1 MKKNTLILALTA
13 VTITLTTLTMSA
25 FWNSKKKSAEADSE
39 GHVLVA
45 LWADYQQAVSLDR
58 PAKQLEIL
66 SKIKSEASEKRL
78 ACDYYDAAKKYVSD
92 AASRNWKLQDSLKL
106 KLGEEIA
113 KFDEPVM
120 SFVWKLSKGDET
132 AESVFE
138 YVRANAK
145 RLEASCNQPFWTSY
159 DGRSSVPGI
168 PGSGFVKE
176 FYANDY
182 QYALWTLL
190 AKNFY
195 TDKLFADIAE
205 DLAEYQGDSYPLG
218 AFLEYVKLEK
228 SWRNADGKT
237 SAKKSGL
244 EAFAGKYA
252 GKAVSMFAKAA
263 LLEMEFSSLGEK
275 KAGSDEYKALYDECA
290 AFEKERTAFTGIES
304 KVVGDLTTVE
314 NLCSHLTAK
323 SVEVRI
329 KDGKILV
336 LLQNLKSA
344 KLSMS
349 PDEAGSKTVLSESLA
364 NQKCS
369 FYVKDTV
376 PVDLPVV
383 DDGDYV
389 IVAKNGKCVSSRR
402 YGSHRISVAS
412 RTDSR
417 GKCIYAAGWKSGK
430 PLESADL
437 QLYKNGKV
445 IASCADFKFDGF
457 TPLPQEFVSV
467 MKDNVYYTLTCSY
480 KGEDGFLR
488 KSEQLSL
495 NSWYNT
501 VDSGDDSKAR
511 LCGEVF
517 TDKSAYNP
525 GEALEFKVLLYNNIE
540 GRNNARV
547 APQGT
552 ECKVVLKDAQDNE
565 VSSLLLTTNEFGSL
579 AGKFALPKGLRN
591 GYWYVNVLTGGKKL
605 LTVKPVRVDEF
616 VLPTFDLEFDKTE
629 TLFFPGDEVAVSGR
643 VRSLS
648 GHPVSSANAVYEV
661 TSYGDMIDSGKLKM
675 SPDGSFVVSFKALS
689 SQWSRYYN
697 VEVRISDDTGE
708 THEYSRAIWVAD
720 DLSLELELA
729 NSAEGQAF
737 ATDEKSEIT
746 PRRWQRRESVSI
758 LRGNVASVKMNVL
771 SDDGEAVPVKVKYT
785 LLNEHGTA
793 LQSGEA
799 ASGVAENIDLKSCP
813 SGLYTIKA
821 DAQARSQSGKEYT
834 DSSSLRILLVNDSM
848 TVLDAPVKD
857 FIMPLAQQVTEGE
870 NASIWF
876 GMADD
881 APVWA
886 IAEIFGEKAN
896 VLDIRFVQLS
906 GVRGKD
912 GSLVKLEFPYKKEY
926 PDAVLAKVFYFRNG
940 DSVSYSYEFHKVRKS
955 DILPLEFSTFED
967 RTLPDKEYTFSVK
980 TAPETECLAAVFD
993 KSSELIEPNH
1003 WPVYSPV
1010 EYNVCTI
1017 SCNTAP
1023 GSVDAEGRDDV
1034 IAYGSARKSKSQVF
1048 YSKNARAAVEMEC
1061 LEDAAPVMASKSL
1074 ESGAGAEPAVRD
1086 NFASTL
1092 TFQPFLRPDKNGK
1105 LSFSFRTG
1113 GTLSTFIVSLY
1124 AHDRSMRNSAL
1135 RREMTVSLPVKVNV
1149 VAPEYLY
1156 RSDNYRLAVGL
1167 SSVAENDVE
1176 GTLTLNIYKG
1186 GDYKTLESSG
1196 AKPVSV
1202 QSLRVKVPAG
1212 GSLRSLF
1219 DVNVNE
1225 LIPECG
1231 TLGFKVVFKA
1241 ENGGNAFSDAMFV
1254 PVSVYPDTQRLT
1266 EAHSA
1271 VLLSGADQDALISRL
1286 RKMFVNADGDNAE
1299 VKVLSILDMVRDA
1312 VPSKVEPAGNDV
1324 LTLSEA
1330 LYVRRLADALRAA
1343 GRMPARDSVMLSD
1356 EELMK
1361 KMLAC
1366 HNADGGFGW
1375 FEGMSSSPVITAVL
1389 LERCAKMLKA
1399 GLLDGSE
1406 AVAGD
1411 AASAKNVEEVLAS
1424 AVKYIDKRQFAYLQP
1439 VPFWCGGLSDSQY
1452 MYVRSM
1458 YASVE
1463 FTEWNSVSGILGRLF
1478 GKRAKQFRS
1487 DAKAYLVPSKERG
1500 LNGRILDKARR
1511 LSTLIRLSSSSDGIA
1526 LAKSWGVRVNA
1537 GARLEKS
1544 VEADVASLLEYAVMH
1559 KDGGMYYPNAVMPF
1573 RGLLESEAYAHSMLC
1588 DLLSGYAFRMQS
1600 AGKGSVNASEAKR
1613 VADGIRLWLMLQK
1626 ETQHWE
1632 ATPDFVDAINSV
1644 MEGDAAVKS
1653 TKVVVLTAVTDLPF
1667 AEVKASG
1674 NGFTVERKFYR
1685 MGADA
1690 EVSDGVSDGVSGGV
1704 AGDASGCVAGSEAS
1718 GRSGVA
1724 SSVSV
1729 SAEASMGSS
1738 GVGSGTTADKAG
1750 RQEIRPGDRVNVGDK
1765 IVAEYVIHN
1774 DENRSFVKL
1783 SAPREA
1789 AFRPANQFS
1798 GRYGW
1803 WLSPLRIAD
1812 WYSFTPQGYRNV
1824 KSALTEYYFDSYPEE
1839 NTVIS
1844 EEFFVTQTGT
1854 FSAPVVTIESL
1865 YAPHYRANAPA
1876 LPPLVSR

>member
-1 MKKNTLILALTA
+1 MKKNTLILSLTA

-25 FWNSKKKSAEADSE
+25 FWNSKKKSAKTDSE

-45 LWADYQQAVSLDR
+45 LWADYEQAVSLDR
-58 PAKQLEIL
+58 PAKQVEIL

-78 ACDYYDAAKKYVSD
+78 AWDFYDAAKKYVSD
-92 AASRNWKLQDSLKL
+92 AALRNWKLQDSLKL

-132 AESVFE
+132 AEAIFE
-138 YVRANAK
+138 YVRTNAK

-195 TDKLFADIAE
+195 TGKLFADIAE
-205 DLAEYQGDSYPLG
+205 ALAEYQGDSYPLG

-228 SWRNADGKT
+228 SWSNADGKT
-237 SAKKSGL
+237 SVKKSGL

-252 GKAVSMFAKAA
+252 GKSVSMFAKAS

-290 AFEKERTAFTGIES
+290 AFEKERTAFTGVES

-323 SVEVRI
+323 SVDVRLE
-329 KDGKILV
+329 DGKILV

-349 PDEAGSKTVLSESLA
+349 PDEAGSKTVLSESLD

-376 PVDLPVV
+376 SVDLPVV

-402 YGSHRISVAS
+402 YGSHHISVAS

-430 PLESADL
+430 PLECADL

-445 IASCADFKFDGF
+445 IASCAGFNFDGF
-457 TPLPQEFVSV
+457 TPLPREFVSV

-495 NSWYNT
+495 NNWCNT

-525 GEALEFKVLLYNNIE
+525 GETLEFKVLLYDIE
-540 GRNNARV
+540 GRNKARV

-565 VSSLLLTTNEFGSL
+565 VSSQLLPANEFGSL

-629 TLFFPGDEVAVSGR
+629 TLFFPGDEVTVSGR

-661 TSYGDMIDSGKLKM
+661 TSYGDKIDSGKLKM
-675 SPDGSFVVSFKALS
+675 SSDGSFVVSFKALS

-720 DLSLELELA
+720 DLSLSLELE
-729 NSAEGQAF
+729 NGAEGQAF

-746 PRRWQRRESVSI
+746 PRRWQRKESVSI
-758 LRGNVASVKMNVL
+758 LRGNVASVRMDVL

-785 LLNEHGTA
+785 LLNERGTT
-793 LQSGEA
+793 LLSGEA
-799 ASGVAENIDLKSCP
+799 ASGEAENIDLKSCP

-857 FIMPLAQQVTEGE
+857 FIMPFAQQVTEGE

-896 VLDIRFVQLS
+896 VLDIKFVQLR
-906 GVRGKD
+906 GMRGKD

-940 DSVSYSYEFHKVRKS
+940 DFVSYSYEFHKVRKS
-955 DILPLEFSTFED
+955 DILPLEFSAFED
-967 RTLPDKEYTFSVK
+967 RTLPDTEYTFLVK

-1003 WPVYSPV
+1003 WQVYSPV

-1017 SCNTAP
+1017 HFNTAP
-1023 GSVDAEGRDDV
+1023 GSVDADGRDDV

-1048 YSKNARAAVEMEC
+1048 YSMNARAGVEMEC
-1061 LEDAAPVMASKSL
+1061 LEDAAPVMEAKSL

-1124 AHDRSMRNSAL
+1124 AHDRNMRNSAL

-1186 GDYKTLESSG
+1186 GDYKALESSG

-1212 GSLRSLF
+1212 ESLRSLF

-1271 VLLSGADQDALISRL
+1271 VLLAGADQNAMISRL

-1299 VKVLSILDMVRDA
+1299 VKVLSIMDMVRDA

-1330 LYVRRLADALRAA
+1330 LYVRRLSDALRAA
-1343 GRMPARDSVMLSD
+1343 GRMPARDSVVLSD

-1424 AVKYIDKRQFAYLQP
+1424 AVKYIDKRQFAYLQT

-1463 FTEWNSVSGILGRLF
+1463 FTEWNSVSGILGKLF

-1653 TKVVVLTAVTDLPF
+1653 TKVVVLSTVTDLPF

-1685 MGADA
+1685 IGAGP
-1690 EVSDGVSDGVSGGV
+1690 S
-1704 AGDASGCVAGSEAS
+1704 ASGEDPAGMSEAS
-1718 GRSGVA
+1718 SA
-1724 SSVSV
+1724 SM

-1803 WLSPLRIAD
+1803 WLSPLRITD

-1854 FSAPVVTIESL
+1854 FSAPVVTVESL

>member
-1 MKKNTLILALTA
+1 MKNITLVFALTA
-13 VTITLTTLTMSA
+13 VTITLTALTMSA
-25 FWNSKKKSAEADSE
+25 FWNSKKKSAETDSE

-45 LWADYQQAVSLDR
+45 LWADYEQAVSLDR
-58 PAKQLEIL
+58 PAKQVEIL

-78 ACDYYDAAKKYVSD
+78 AWDFYDAAKKYVSD

-106 KLGEEIA
+106 NLGEEIA

-132 AESVFE
+132 AETIFE

-145 RLEASCNQPFWTSY
+145 RLEASCNQQFWTSY
-159 DGRSSVPGI
+159 DGRSSVPI

-195 TDKLFADIAE
+195 TGKLFADIAE
-205 DLAEYQGDSYPLG
+205 ALAEYQGDSYPLG

-228 SWRNADGKT
+228 SWRNAEGKT
-237 SAKKSGL
+237 SVKKSGL

-252 GKAVSMFAKAA
+252 GKAVSMFAKAS

-290 AFEKERTAFTGIES
+290 AFEKERTAFSGVES
-304 KVVGDLTTVE
+304 KVVGDLTTIE

-323 SVEVRI
+323 SVEVRLE
-329 KDGKILV
+329 DGKILV

-349 PDEAGSKTVLSESLA
+349 PDEAGSKTVLSEGLA

-376 PVDLPVV
+376 SVDLPVV

-389 IVAKNGKCVSSRR
+389 IVAKNGKCVSSKR

-430 PLESADL
+430 PLECADL

-445 IASCADFKFDGF
+445 IASCAGFKFDGF
-457 TPLPQEFVSV
+457 TPLPQEFVSM

-495 NSWYNT
+495 NSWYST
-501 VDSGDDSKAR
+501 VDSGDDAKVR
-511 LCGEVF
+511 LCGEIF

-525 GEALEFKVLLYNNIE
+525 GETLEFKVLLYNIE

-565 VSSLLLTTNEFGSL
+565 VSSQLLTTNEFGSL
-579 AGKFALPKGLRN
+579 AGKFALPKELRN

-629 TLFFPGDEVAVSGR
+629 TLFFPGDEVAVSGH

-661 TSYGDMIDSGKLKM
+661 TSYGDKIDSGKLKM
-675 SPDGSFVVSFKALS
+675 SSDGSFVVSFKALS

-720 DLSLELELA
+720 DLALELELA
-729 NSAEGQAF
+729 NCAEGQAF

-746 PRRWQRRESVSI
+746 PRRWQRKESVSI
-758 LRGNVASVKMNVL
+758 LRGNVASVKMDVL

-785 LLNEHGTA
+785 LLNERGTT
-793 LQSGEA
+793 LMSCEA
-799 ASGVAENIDLKSCP
+799 ASGEAENIDLKSCP

-896 VLDIRFVQLS
+896 VLDIKFVQLS
-906 GVRGKD
+906 GMRGKD

-955 DILPLEFSTFED
+955 DILPLEFSAFED
-967 RTLPDKEYTFSVK
+967 RTLPDTEYTFSVK

-1003 WPVYSPV
+1003 WQVYSPV

-1017 SCNTAP
+1017 SCNTSP

-1034 IAYGSARKSKSQVF
+1034 IAYGSVRKSKSPVF
-1048 YSKNARAAVEMEC
+1048 CSMNARADVEMEC
-1061 LEDAAPVMASKSL
+1061 VEDAAPVMESKSL
-1074 ESGAGAEPAVRD
+1074 ECGSGAEPAVRD

-1092 TFQPFLRPDKNGK
+1092 TFQPFLRPDKNGN

-1176 GTLTLNIYKG
+1176 GTLTLNIYEG
-1186 GDYKTLESSG
+1186 GDYKALESSG

-1212 GSLRSLF
+1212 ESLRSLF

-1241 ENGGNAFSDAMFV
+1241 ETGGNAFSDAMFV
-1254 PVSVYPDTQRLT
+1254 PVSVYPDIQRLI

-1271 VLLSGADQDALISRL
+1271 VLLAGADQDALISRL

-1299 VKVLSILDMVRDA
+1299 VKVLSIMDMVRDA

-1343 GRMPARDSVMLSD
+1343 GRMPARDSVVLSD

-1411 AASAKNVEEVLAS
+1411 AASANNVEEVLAS
-1424 AVKYIDKRQFAYLQP
+1424 AVKYIDKSQFAYFQAI
-1439 VPFWCGGLSDSQY
+1439 PFWCGGLSDSQY

-1458 YASVE
+1458 YASVK
-1463 FTEWNSVSGILGRLF
+1463 FTEWDSVSGILGRLF
-1478 GKRAKQFRS
+1478 GKSAKQFRS

-1500 LNGRILDKARR
+1500 LNGRLLDKARR
-1511 LSTLIRLSSSSDGIA
+1511 LSTLIRLSSSSDGIV

-1537 GARLEKS
+1537 GARLERS
-1544 VEADVASLLEYAVMH
+1544 LEADVASLLEYAVMH

-1588 DLLSGYAFRMQS
+1588 DLLSGYAFRRQS

-1653 TKVVVLTAVTDLPF
+1653 TKVVVLSAVTDLPF

-1685 MGADA
+1685 IGAGP
-1690 EVSDGVSDGVSGGV
+1690 S
-1704 AGDASGCVAGSEAS
+1704 ASGKNPAGMSEAY
-1718 GRSGVA
+1718 
-1724 SSVSV
+1724 SVSV

-1738 GVGSGTTADKAG
+1738 EVGSGTTADKAG

-1812 WYSFTPQGYRNV
+1812 WYSFMPQGYRNV

>member
-1 MKKNTLILALTA
+1 MKNNTLILALTA

-58 PAKQLEIL
+58 PVKQLEIL

-78 ACDYYDAAKKYVSD
+78 AWDYYDAAKKYVSD

-106 KLGEEIA
+106 KIGEEIA

-168 PGSGFVKE
+168 TGSGFVKE

-195 TDKLFADIAE
+195 TDKLFADIA
-205 DLAEYQGDSYPLG
+205 DALAEYQGDSYPLG

-228 SWRNADGKT
+228 SWSNADGKT
-237 SAKKSGL
+237 SVKKSGL

-252 GKAVSMFAKAA
+252 GQAVSMFARAS

-275 KAGSDEYKALYDECA
+275 KAGSDEYKALYDKCA
-290 AFEKERTAFTGIES
+290 AFEKERTAFTGVES
-304 KVVGDLTTVE
+304 KVVGDLNTVE

-323 SVEVRI
+323 SVEVRLE
-329 KDGKILV
+329 DGKILV
-336 LLQNLKSA
+336 LLQNLKST

-349 PDEAGSKTVLSESLA
+349 PDESGSKTVLSESLA

-376 PVDLPVV
+376 SVDLPVV

-389 IVAKNGKCVSSRR
+389 IVAKNGMNVSSRR
-402 YGSHRISVAS
+402 FCSHRISVAS

-445 IASCADFKFDGF
+445 IASCVGFKFDGF
-457 TPLPQEFVSV
+457 TPLPQELVSV

-488 KSEQLSL
+488 KSEHLSL
-495 NSWYNT
+495 NSWYST
-501 VDSGDDSKAR
+501 VDSGDDAKVR
-511 LCGEVF
+511 LCGEIF

-525 GEALEFKVLLYNNIE
+525 GETLEFKVLLYNIE

-565 VSSLLLTTNEFGSL
+565 VSSQLLTTNEFGSL

-591 GYWYVNVLTGGKKL
+591 GYWYVNVLAGGKKL

-629 TLFFPGDEVAVSGR
+629 TLFFPGDEVAVSGC

-661 TSYGDMIDSGKLKM
+661 TSYGDKIDSGKLKM
-675 SPDGSFVVSFKALS
+675 SSDGSFVVSFKALP

-720 DLSLELELA
+720 ELTLELELA
-729 NSAEGQAF
+729 NGAEGHAF

-746 PRRWQRRESVSI
+746 PRRWQRKESVSI
-758 LRGNVASVKMNVL
+758 LRGNVASVKMDVL

-785 LLNEHGTA
+785 LQNERGTT
-793 LQSGEA
+793 LMSGEA
-799 ASGVAENIDLKSCP
+799 ASGEAENIDLKSCS

-821 DAQARSQSGKEYT
+821 DAQARSQSGKEYA

-857 FIMPLAQQVTEGE
+857 FIMPFAQQVTEGE
-870 NASIWF
+870 NASIWL

-896 VLDIRFVQLS
+896 VLDIKFVQLS
-906 GVRGKD
+906 GMRGKD

-955 DILPLEFSTFED
+955 DILPLEFSAFED
-967 RTLPDKEYTFSVK
+967 RTLPDTEYTFSVK

-1023 GSVDAEGRDDV
+1023 GSVDADGRDDV
-1034 IAYGSARKSKSQVF
+1034 IAYGSARKSKSPVF
-1048 YSKNARAAVEMEC
+1048 YAMNARASAEMEC
-1061 LEDAAPVMASKSL
+1061 VEDAAPVMESKSSVC
-1074 ESGAGAEPAVRD
+1074 ESGAEPAVRD

-1212 GSLRSLF
+1212 ESLRSLF

-1241 ENGGNAFSDAMFV
+1241 ENGGNAFSDAMFM

-1271 VLLSGADQDALISRL
+1271 VLLAGADQDAMISRL

-1343 GRMPARDSVMLSD
+1343 GRMPARDSVVLSD

-1389 LERCAKMLKA
+1389 LERCAKMLKS
-1399 GLLDGSE
+1399 GLLDGAE

-1424 AVKYIDKRQFAYLQP
+1424 AVKYIDKRQFAYLQAI
-1439 VPFWCGGLSDSQY
+1439 PFWWGGLSDSQY

-1463 FTEWNSVSGILGRLF
+1463 FTEWNSVSGILGKLF

-1537 GARLEKS
+1537 GARLERS

-1588 DLLSGYAFRMQS
+1588 DLLSGYAFRVQS

-1653 TKVVVLTAVTDLPF
+1653 TKVVVLSAVTDLPF

-1685 MGADA
+1685 I
-1690 EVSDGVSDGVSGGV
+1690 V
-1704 AGDASGCVAGSEAS
+1704 AGQSASGEDSAGMS
-1718 GRSGVA
+1718 GA

-1774 DENRSFVKL
+1774 DENRSFVKI

-1854 FSAPVVTIESL
+1854 FSAPVVTVESL

>member
-13 VTITLTTLTMSA
+13 VTITLSTLTMSA
-25 FWNSKKKSAEADSE
+25 FWNSKKKSAETDSE
-39 GHVLVA
+39 GHVLIA
-45 LWADYQQAVSLDR
+45 LWADYEQAVSLDR
-58 PAKQLEIL
+58 PAKQVEVL

-78 ACDYYDAAKKYVSD
+78 AWDYYDAAKKYASD

-132 AESVFE
+132 AEAIFE

-159 DGRSSVPGI
+159 DGRSSVPGV

-195 TDKLFADIAE
+195 TGKLFADIAE
-205 DLAEYQGDSYPLG
+205 ALAEYQGDSYPLG

-228 SWRNADGKT
+228 SWSNAEGNT
-237 SAKKSGL
+237 PASVKKSSL
-244 EAFAGKYA
+244 ETFAGKYA
-252 GKAVSMFAKAA
+252 GKAVSMFAKAS

-275 KAGSDEYKALYDECA
+275 KAGSDEYKALYGECA

-304 KVVGDLTTVE
+304 KVVGELTTVE
-314 NLCSHLTAK
+314 NLCSHLTDK
-323 SVEVRI
+323 SVEVRM

-349 PDEAGSKTVLSESLA
+349 SDEAGSKTVLSESMS
-364 NQKCS
+364 NPKCS

-376 PVDLPVV
+376 SVDLPVV

-389 IVAKNGKCVSSRR
+389 VVAKNGMNVSSRR
-402 YGSHRISVAS
+402 FGSHRISVAS

-430 PLESADL
+430 PLECADL

-445 IASCADFKFDGF
+445 IASCAGFKFDGF

-480 KGEDGFLR
+480 KGEDGFMR

-495 NSWYNT
+495 DSWYNT
-501 VDSGDDSKAR
+501 VDSGDDAKVR

-525 GEALEFKVLLYNNIE
+525 GETLEFKVLLYNIE
-540 GRNNARV
+540 GRNNACV

-565 VSSLLLTTNEFGSL
+565 VSSQLLTTNEFGSL

-629 TLFFPGDEVAVSGR
+629 TLFFPGDEVAVSGH

-661 TSYGDMIDSGKLKM
+661 TSYGDKIDSGKLKM
-675 SPDGSFVVSFKALS
+675 SSDGSFVVSFRALS

-720 DLSLELELA
+720 DLSLSLELA
-729 NSAEGQAF
+729 DGAEGQAF

-746 PRRWQRRESVSI
+746 PRRWQRKESVSI
-758 LRGNVASVKMNVL
+758 LCGNVASVRMDVL

-785 LLNEHGTA
+785 LLNERGTT
-793 LQSGEA
+793 LLSGEA
-799 ASGVAENIDLKSCP
+799 ASGEAENIDLKSCP

-857 FIMPLAQQVTEGE
+857 FIMPFAQQVTEGE

-896 VLDIRFVQLS
+896 VLDIKFVQLS
-906 GVRGKD
+906 GMRGKD

-955 DILPLEFSTFED
+955 DILPLEFSAFED
-967 RTLPDKEYTFSVK
+967 RTLPDTEYTFSVK

-1017 SCNTAP
+1017 SYNTSP
-1023 GSVDAEGRDDV
+1023 GSVDAYDRDDV
-1034 IAYGSARKSKSQVF
+1034 IAYGSVRKSKSPVF
-1048 YSKNARAAVEMEC
+1048 YSMNTRASAEMEC
-1061 LEDAAPVMASKSL
+1061 LEDAAPVMESKSL
-1074 ESGAGAEPAVRD
+1074 ESVAGAEPAVRD

-1092 TFQPFLRPDKNGK
+1092 TFQPFLRPDKNGN

-1135 RREMTVSLPVKVNV
+1135 RREMTVALPVKVNV

-1186 GDYKTLESSG
+1186 GDYKALESSG

-1212 GSLRSLF
+1212 ESLRSLF

-1225 LIPECG
+1225 LMPGCG

-1271 VLLSGADQDALISRL
+1271 VLLAGADQDALILRL

-1299 VKVLSILDMVRDA
+1299 VKVLSIMDMVRYA

-1343 GRMPARDSVMLSD
+1343 GRMPARDSVVLSD

-1399 GLLDGSE
+1399 GLLDGAE
-1406 AVAGD
+1406 TVAGD

-1424 AVKYIDKRQFAYLQP
+1424 AVKYIDKRQFAYIQP

-1463 FTEWNSVSGILGRLF
+1463 FTEWDSVSGILGKLF

-1487 DAKAYLVPSKERG
+1487 DAKAYLVPSKDRG

-1544 VEADVASLLEYAVMH
+1544 VEADVVSLLEYAVMH

-1632 ATPDFVDAINSV
+1632 ATPDFVNAINSV

-1685 MGADA
+1685 
-1690 EVSDGVSDGVSGGV
+1690 VGVGQS
-1704 AGDASGCVAGSEAS
+1704 ASGEDSAGMSE
-1718 GRSGVA
+1718 A

-1844 EEFFVTQTGT
+1844 EEFFVTQTGM

>member
-25 FWNSKKKSAEADSE
+25 FWNSKKKSAETDSE

-66 SKIKSEASEKRL
+66 SKIKSEAAEKRL
-78 ACDYYDAAKKYVSD
+78 AWDFYDAAKKYVSD

-120 SFVWKLSKGDET
+120 SFVWKLSKGDES
-132 AESVFE
+132 AEAVFE

-168 PGSGFVKE
+168 TGSGFVKE

-205 DLAEYQGDSYPLG
+205 ALAEYQGDSYPLG

-237 SAKKSGL
+237 SVKKSAL
-244 EAFAGKYA
+244 EAFADKYA

-323 SVEVRI
+323 SVEVRLE
-329 KDGKILV
+329 DGKILV

-349 PDEAGSKTVLSESLA
+349 PDEAGSKTVLSESLT
-364 NQKCS
+364 NPTCS
-369 FYVKDTV
+369 FYVMDTV
-376 PVDLPVV
+376 SMDLPVV

-445 IASCADFKFDGF
+445 ISSCAGFKFDGF

-480 KGEDGFLR
+480 KGEDGLLR

-501 VDSGDDSKAR
+501 VDSGDDAKAR

-525 GEALEFKVLLYNNIE
+525 GETLEFKVLLYNIE
-540 GRNNARV
+540 GRNNAHV

-565 VSSLLLTTNEFGSL
+565 VSSQLLTTNEFGSL

-629 TLFFPGDEVAVSGR
+629 TLFFPGDEVTVSGR

-661 TSYGDMIDSGKLKM
+661 TSYGDKIDSGKLKM
-675 SPDGSFVVSFKALS
+675 SSDGSFVVSFKALS

-729 NSAEGQAF
+729 NGAEGQAF

-746 PRRWQRRESVSI
+746 PRRWRRRESVSI
-758 LRGNVASVKMNVL
+758 LRGNVASVKMDVL

-785 LLNEHGTA
+785 LLNEQGTA
-793 LQSGEA
+793 LLSGEA

-857 FIMPLAQQVTEGE
+857 FIMPLGQQVTEGE

-896 VLDIRFVQLS
+896 VLDIKFVQLN

-955 DILPLEFSTFED
+955 DILPLEFSAFED
-967 RTLPDKEYTFSVK
+967 RTLPDTEYTFSVK

-1010 EYNVCTI
+1010 ENNVCTI

-1023 GSVDAEGRDDV
+1023 GSVDADGRDDV

-1048 YSKNARAAVEMEC
+1048 YSMNARASAEMEC
-1061 LEDAAPVMASKSL
+1061 LEDAAPVMESKSL

-1135 RREMTVSLPVKVNV
+1135 RREMTVSMPVKVNV

-1186 GDYKTLESSG
+1186 GDYKALESSG

-1212 GSLRSLF
+1212 ESLRSLF

-1241 ENGGNAFSDAMFV
+1241 ENGGNSFSDAMFV
-1254 PVSVYPDTQRLT
+1254 PVPVYPDTQRLT

-1271 VLLSGADQDALISRL
+1271 VLLAGADQDALISRL

-1330 LYVRRLADALRAA
+1330 LYVRRLADVLRAA
-1343 GRMPARDSVMLSD
+1343 GRMPARDSVVLSD

-1399 GLLDGSE
+1399 GLLDGAE

-1626 ETQHWE
+1626 EAQHWE
-1632 ATPDFVDAINSV
+1632 ATPDFVDAIDSV

-1685 MGADA
+1685 IGT
-1690 EVSDGVSDGVSGGV
+1690 GPG
-1704 AGDASGCVAGSEAS
+1704 ASGEDSAGMS
-1718 GRSGVA
+1718 GA
-1724 SSVSV
+1724 SSGSV
-1729 SAEASMGSS
+1729 SAEASIGSS

-1812 WYSFTPQGYRNV
+1812 WYSLTPQGYRNV

-1854 FSAPVVTIESL
+1854 FSAPVVTVESL
-1865 YAPHYRANAPA
+1865 YAPHYRANAPS

>member
-25 FWNSKKKSAEADSE
+25 FWNSKKKSAETDSE

-58 PAKQLEIL
+58 PAKQVEIL

-78 ACDYYDAAKKYVSD
+78 AWDFYDAAKKYVSD

-132 AESVFE
+132 AEAIFE

-159 DGRSSVPGI
+159 DGRSSVPGV

-195 TDKLFADIAE
+195 TGKLFADIAE
-205 DLAEYQGDSYPLG
+205 ALAEYQGDSYPLG

-228 SWRNADGKT
+228 SWRNEDGKT
-237 SAKKSGL
+237 SASVKKSSL

-252 GKAVSMFAKAA
+252 GKAVSMFAKAS

-290 AFEKERTAFTGIES
+290 AFEKERTAFTGVES

-314 NLCSHLTAK
+314 NLCSHLTDK
-323 SVEVRI
+323 SVDVRLE
-329 KDGKILV
+329 DGKILV

-344 KLSMS
+344 KLSIS
-349 PDEAGSKTVLSESLA
+349 PDESGPKTVLSESLA

-376 PVDLPVV
+376 SVDLPVV

-389 IVAKNGKCVSSRR
+389 IVAKNGMNVSSRR
-402 YGSHRISVAS
+402 FCSHRISVAS

-430 PLESADL
+430 PLECADL

-445 IASCADFKFDGF
+445 IASCAGFKFDGF

-467 MKDNVYYTLTCSY
+467 MKANVYYTLTCSY
-480 KGEDGFLR
+480 KGEDGFMR

-501 VDSGDDSKAR
+501 VDSGDDAKVR
-511 LCGEVF
+511 LCGEIF

-525 GEALEFKVLLYNNIE
+525 GETLEFKVLLYNIE

-565 VSSLLLTTNEFGSL
+565 VSSQLLTTNEFGSL
-579 AGKFALPKGLRN
+579 AGKFALPKELRN

-661 TSYGDMIDSGKLKM
+661 TSYGDKIDSGKLKM
-675 SPDGSFVVSFKALS
+675 SSDGSFVVSFKALT

-720 DLSLELELA
+720 DLALELELA
-729 NSAEGQAF
+729 NGAEGQAF
-737 ATDEKSEIT
+737 ATDEKPEIT
-746 PRRWQRRESVSI
+746 PRRWRRRESVSI
-758 LRGNVASVKMNVL
+758 LRGNVASVRMDVL

-785 LLNEHGTA
+785 LLNERGTT
-793 LQSGEA
+793 LMSGEA
-799 ASGVAENIDLKSCP
+799 ASGEAENIDLKSCP

-857 FIMPLAQQVTEGE
+857 FIMPLGQQVTEGE
-870 NASIWF
+870 NASIWL

-896 VLDIRFVQLS
+896 VLDIKFVQLS
-906 GVRGKD
+906 GMRGKD

-955 DILPLEFSTFED
+955 DILPLEFSAFED
-967 RTLPDKEYTFSVK
+967 RTLPDTEYTFSVK

-1003 WPVYSPV
+1003 WQVYSPV

-1017 SCNTAP
+1017 SYNTSP
-1023 GSVDAEGRDDV
+1023 GSVDADGRDDV
-1034 IAYGSARKSKSQVF
+1034 IAYGSVRKSKSQVF
-1048 YSKNARAAVEMEC
+1048 CSMNARAGVEMEC
-1061 LEDAAPVMASKSL
+1061 AEDAAPVMESKSL
-1074 ESGAGAEPAVRD
+1074 ECGSGAEPAVRD

-1092 TFQPFLRPDKNGK
+1092 TFLPFLRPDKNGN

-1186 GDYKTLESSG
+1186 GDYKALESSG

-1212 GSLRSLF
+1212 ESLRSLF

-1266 EAHSA
+1266 ETHSA
-1271 VLLSGADQDALISRL
+1271 VLLSGADQDAMISRL

-1330 LYVRRLADALRAA
+1330 LYVRRLADVLRTA
-1343 GRMPARDSVMLSD
+1343 GRMPARDSVVLSD

-1411 AASAKNVEEVLAS
+1411 AASANNVEEVLAS
-1424 AVKYIDKRQFAYLQP
+1424 AVKYIDKSQFAYFQAI
-1439 VPFWCGGLSDSQY
+1439 PFWCGGLSDSQY

-1458 YASVE
+1458 YASVV
-1463 FTEWNSVSGILGRLF
+1463 FTEWDSVSGILGRLF

-1500 LNGRILDKARR
+1500 LNGRLLDKARR

-1544 VEADVASLLEYAVMH
+1544 LEADVASLLEYAVMH

-1600 AGKGSVNASEAKR
+1600 AGKGSVNASEAKH

-1653 TKVVVLTAVTDLPF
+1653 TKVVVLSAVADLPF

-1674 NGFTVERKFYR
+1674 NGFTVERRFYR
-1685 MGADA
+1685 IGAGP
-1690 EVSDGVSDGVSGGV
+1690 S
-1704 AGDASGCVAGSEAS
+1704 ASGEDSAGMSE
-1718 GRSGVA
+1718 A

-1729 SAEASMGSS
+1729 PAEASMGSS

-1750 RQEIRPGDRVNVGDK
+1750 RQEIRPGDCVNVGDK

-1803 WLSPLRIAD
+1803 WLSPLRITD

-1876 LPPLVSR
+1876 LQPLVSR

>member
-13 VTITLTTLTMSA
+13 VTITLTALTMSA
-25 FWNSKKKSAEADSE
+25 FWNSKKKSAETDSE

-45 LWADYQQAVSLDR
+45 LWADYEQAVSLDR
-58 PAKQLEIL
+58 PVKQVEIL
-66 SKIKSEASEKRL
+66 SKIKSEASEKHL
-78 ACDYYDAAKKYVSD
+78 AWDYYDAAKKYVSD

-132 AESVFE
+132 SETIFE

-159 DGRSSVPGI
+159 DGMSSVPGI

-176 FYANDY
+176 FYASDY

-195 TDKLFADIAE
+195 TGKLFADIAE
-205 DLAEYQGDSYPLG
+205 ALAEYQGDSYPLG

-228 SWRNADGKT
+228 SWSNADEKT
-237 SAKKSGL
+237 SVKKSGL

-275 KAGSDEYKALYDECA
+275 KAGSDEYKALYDKCA
-290 AFEKERTAFTGIES
+290 TFEKERTAFTSIES

-349 PDEAGSKTVLSESLA
+349 PDEAGSKTVLSESMS
-364 NQKCS
+364 NPKCS

-376 PVDLPVV
+376 SVDLPVV

-389 IVAKNGKCVSSRR
+389 IVAKNGMNVSSRR
-402 YGSHRISVAS
+402 FGSHRISVAS

-430 PLESADL
+430 PLECADL
-437 QLYKNGKV
+437 QLYKSGKV
-445 IASCADFKFDGF
+445 IASCAGFKFDGF

-501 VDSGDDSKAR
+501 VDSGGDSKAR

-525 GEALEFKVLLYNNIE
+525 GETLEFKVLLYNIE
-540 GRNNARV
+540 GRNKAHV

-565 VSSLLLTTNEFGSL
+565 VSSQLLTTNEFGSL

-629 TLFFPGDEVAVSGR
+629 TLFFPGDEVTVSGR

-661 TSYGDMIDSGKLKM
+661 TSYGDKIDSGKLKM
-675 SPDGSFVVSFKALS
+675 SSDGSFVVSFKALS

-708 THEYSRAIWVAD
+708 THEYSRSIWVAD
-720 DLSLELELA
+720 DLALELELA
-729 NSAEGQAF
+729 NGAEGQAF
-737 ATDEKSEIT
+737 ATDDKSEIT

-758 LRGNVASVKMNVL
+758 LRGNVASVKMDVL

-793 LQSGEA
+793 LMNGEA

-813 SGLYTIKA
+813 SGLYIIKA

-857 FIMPLAQQVTEGE
+857 FIMPLSQQVTEGE

-896 VLDIRFVQLS
+896 VLDIKFVQLS

-955 DILPLEFSTFED
+955 DILPLEFSAFED
-967 RTLPDKEYTFSVK
+967 RTLPDTEYTFSVK

-1017 SCNTAP
+1017 SCNTSP
-1023 GSVDAEGRDDV
+1023 GSVDADGRDDV

-1048 YSKNARAAVEMEC
+1048 YSMNARAGAEMEC
-1061 LEDAAPVMASKSL
+1061 LEDAAPVMESKSL
-1074 ESGAGAEPAVRD
+1074 ESGAGAEPTVRD

-1124 AHDRSMRNSAL
+1124 VHDRSMRNSSL

-1156 RSDNYRLAVGL
+1156 CSDNYRLAVGL

-1186 GDYKTLESSG
+1186 GDYKALESSG

-1202 QSLRVKVPAG
+1202 RSLRVKVPAG
-1212 GSLRSLF
+1212 ESLRSLF

-1271 VLLSGADQDALISRL
+1271 VLLAGADQDAMISRL

-1330 LYVRRLADALRAA
+1330 LYVRRLADVLRAA
-1343 GRMPARDSVMLSD
+1343 GRMPARDSVVLSD

-1399 GLLDGSE
+1399 GLLDGSA

-1424 AVKYIDKRQFAYLQP
+1424 AVKYIDKRQFAYLQAI
-1439 VPFWCGGLSDSQY
+1439 PFWCGGLSDSQY

-1685 MGADA
+1685 VGADA
-1690 EVSDGVSDGVSGGV
+1690 EVSGGVSGDASGGV
-1704 AGDASGCVAGSEAS
+1704 AGDASGCVDGSEAS
-1718 GRSGVA
+1718 GRSGVT
-1724 SSVSV
+1724 S
-1729 SAEASMGSS
+1729 
-1738 GVGSGTTADKAG
+1738 DKAA

>member
-25 FWNSKKKSAEADSE
+25 FWNSKKKSAETDSE

-45 LWADYQQAVSLDR
+45 LWADYEQAVSLDR
-58 PAKQLEIL
+58 PAKQIEIL

-78 ACDYYDAAKKYVSD
+78 AWDFYDAAKKYVSD

-106 KLGEEIA
+106 NLGEEIA

-132 AESVFE
+132 AEAIFE

-168 PGSGFVKE
+168 PGSGFVTE

-182 QYALWTLL
+182 QYALWALL

-195 TDKLFADIAE
+195 TGKLFADIA
-205 DLAEYQGDSYPLG
+205 DALAEYQGDSYPMS
-218 AFLEYVKLEK
+218 AFLEYIQLEK
-228 SWRNADGKT
+228 SWRNADWKT
-237 SAKKSGL
+237 SASVKKSAL

-252 GKAVSMFAKAA
+252 GKAVSMFAKAS

-275 KAGSDEYKALYDECA
+275 KAGSDEYKALYDKCA
-290 AFEKERTAFTGIES
+290 AFEKERTAFTGVES
-304 KVVGDLTTVE
+304 KVVGDLNTVE

-323 SVEVRI
+323 SVEVRLE
-329 KDGKILV
+329 DGKILV

-349 PDEAGSKTVLSESLA
+349 PDEAGSKTVLSEGLA

-376 PVDLPVV
+376 SVDLPVV
-383 DDGDYV
+383 DDGDYI
-389 IVAKNGKCVSSRR
+389 IVAKNGKCVSSKR

-430 PLESADL
+430 PLECADL
-437 QLYKNGKV
+437 QLYKNGKA
-445 IASCADFKFDGF
+445 IASCAGFKFDGF

-480 KGEDGFLR
+480 KGEDGFMR

-501 VDSGDDSKAR
+501 VDSGDDAKVR

-525 GEALEFKVLLYNNIE
+525 GETLEFKVLLYNIE

-565 VSSLLLTTNEFGSL
+565 VSSQLLTTNEFGSL

-661 TSYGDMIDSGKLKM
+661 TSYGDKIDSGKLKM
-675 SPDGSFVVSFKALS
+675 SSDGSFVVSFKALP

-720 DLSLELELA
+720 DLTLELDLA
-729 NSAEGQAF
+729 NGAEGQAF
-737 ATDEKSEIT
+737 ATDEKSEVT
-746 PRRWQRRESVSI
+746 PRRWQRKESVSI
-758 LRGNVASVKMNVL
+758 LRGNVASVRMDVL
-771 SDDGEAVPVKVKYT
+771 SDDREAVPVKVKYT
-785 LLNEHGTA
+785 LLNERGTT
-793 LQSGEA
+793 LLSGEA
-799 ASGVAENIDLKSCP
+799 ASGEAENIDLKSCP

-857 FIMPLAQQVTEGE
+857 FIMPSAQQVTEGE
-870 NASIWF
+870 NASICL

-896 VLDIRFVQLS
+896 VLDIKFVQLS
-906 GVRGKD
+906 GMRGKD

-955 DILPLEFSTFED
+955 DILLLEFSAFED
-967 RTLPDKEYTFSVK
+967 RTLPDTEYTFLVK

-1003 WPVYSPV
+1003 WQVYSPV

-1017 SCNTAP
+1017 RYNTSP
-1023 GSVDAEGRDDV
+1023 GSVDADGRDDV
-1034 IAYGSARKSKSQVF
+1034 IAYGSARKSKSPVF
-1048 YSKNARAAVEMEC
+1048 YAMNARADVEMEC
-1061 LEDAAPVMASKSL
+1061 AEDAAPVMESKSL
-1074 ESGAGAEPAVRD
+1074 ECGSGAEPAVRD

-1186 GDYKTLESSG
+1186 GDYKALESSG

-1212 GSLRSLF
+1212 ESLRSLF

-1241 ENGGNAFSDAMFV
+1241 ETGGNAFSDAMFV

-1271 VLLSGADQDALISRL
+1271 VQLAGADQDALILRL

-1330 LYVRRLADALRAA
+1330 LYVRRLSDALRAA
-1343 GRMPARDSVMLSD
+1343 GRMPARDSVVLSD

-1389 LERCAKMLKA
+1389 LERCAKMLKS

-1406 AVAGD
+1406 TVAGD

-1424 AVKYIDKRQFAYLQP
+1424 AVKYIDKRQFAYLQAI
-1439 VPFWCGGLSDSQY
+1439 PFWCGGLSDSQY

-1458 YASVE
+1458 YASVK
-1463 FTEWNSVSGILGRLF
+1463 FTEWDSVSGILGRLF

-1500 LNGRILDKARR
+1500 LNGLILDKARR

-1544 VEADVASLLEYAVMH
+1544 VEADVASLLEYSVMH

-1588 DLLSGYAFRMQS
+1588 DLLSGYAFRIQS

-1653 TKVVVLTAVTDLPF
+1653 TKVVMLSVVTDLPF

-1685 MGADA
+1685 IGAGL
-1690 EVSDGVSDGVSGGV
+1690 S
-1704 AGDASGCVAGSEAS
+1704 ASGEDPAGMSE
-1718 GRSGVA
+1718 A

>member
-25 FWNSKKKSAEADSE
+25 FWNSKKKSAETDSE

-45 LWADYQQAVSLDR
+45 LWADYEQAVSLDR
-58 PAKQLEIL
+58 PAKQVEIL

-78 ACDYYDAAKKYVSD
+78 AWDFYDAAKKYVSD

-106 KLGEEIA
+106 NLGAEIA

-132 AESVFE
+132 AEAIFE

-168 PGSGFVKE
+168 PGSGFVKA

-195 TDKLFADIAE
+195 TGKLFADIAE
-205 DLAEYQGDSYPLG
+205 ALAEYQGDSYPLG

-228 SWRNADGKT
+228 SWRNADEKT
-237 SAKKSGL
+237 SVKKSGL

-263 LLEMEFSSLGEK
+263 LLELEFSSLGEK

-290 AFEKERTAFTGIES
+290 AFEKERTAFSGVES

-323 SVEVRI
+323 SVEVRLE
-329 KDGKILV
+329 DGKILV

-349 PDEAGSKTVLSESLA
+349 PDESGSKTVLSESLA
-364 NQKCS
+364 NPKSS
-369 FYVKDTV
+369 FYIKDTAS
-376 PVDLPVV
+376 VDLPVV

-389 IVAKNGKCVSSRR
+389 IVAKNGKNVSSRR
-402 YGSHRISVAS
+402 FCSHRISVAS

-430 PLESADL
+430 SLECADL

-480 KGEDGFLR
+480 KGEDGFMR

-501 VDSGDDSKAR
+501 VDSGDDAKVR
-511 LCGEVF
+511 LCGEIF

-525 GEALEFKVLLYNNIE
+525 GETLEFKVLLYNIE

-565 VSSLLLTTNEFGSL
+565 VSSQLLTTNEFGSL

-629 TLFFPGDEVAVSGR
+629 TLFFPGDEVTVSGR

-661 TSYGDMIDSGKLKM
+661 TSYGDKIDSGKLKM
-675 SPDGSFVVSFKALS
+675 SSDGSFVISFKALS
-689 SQWSRYYN
+689 SHWSRYYN

-729 NSAEGQAF
+729 NGAEGQAF

-746 PRRWQRRESVSI
+746 PRRWRRRESVSI
-758 LRGNVASVKMNVL
+758 LRGNVASVKMDVL

-785 LLNEHGTA
+785 LLNEQGAA

-857 FIMPLAQQVTEGE
+857 FIMPLGQQVTEGE

-896 VLDIRFVQLS
+896 VLDIKFVQLI

-912 GSLVKLEFPYKKEY
+912 GSLVKLEFPYRKEY

-940 DSVSYSYEFHKVRKS
+940 DSVSYSYEFHKIRKS
-955 DILPLEFSTFED
+955 DILPLEFSSFED
-967 RTLPDKEYTFSVK
+967 RTLPDTEYTFSVK

-1003 WPVYSPV
+1003 WQVYSPV

-1017 SCNTAP
+1017 RYNTSP
-1023 GSVDAEGRDDV
+1023 GSVDADGRDDV
-1034 IAYGSARKSKSQVF
+1034 IAYGSARKSKSPVS
-1048 YSKNARAAVEMEC
+1048 YAMNARADVEMEC
-1061 LEDAAPVMASKSL
+1061 AEDAAPVMESKSL
-1074 ESGAGAEPAVRD
+1074 ESSAGAEPAVRD

-1124 AHDRSMRNSAL
+1124 AHDRNMRNSAL
-1135 RREMTVSLPVKVNV
+1135 RSEMTVSLPVKVNV

-1186 GDYKTLESSG
+1186 GDYKALESSG

-1212 GSLRSLF
+1212 ESLRSLF

-1271 VLLSGADQDALISRL
+1271 VLLAGADQDALISRL

-1330 LYVRRLADALRAA
+1330 LYVRRLADALRAV
-1343 GRMPARDSVMLSD
+1343 GRMPARDSVVLSD

-1424 AVKYIDKRQFAYLQP
+1424 AVKYIDKSQFAYLQAI
-1439 VPFWCGGLSDSQY
+1439 PFWCGGLSDSQY

-1458 YASVE
+1458 YASVK
-1463 FTEWNSVSGILGRLF
+1463 FTEWDSVSGILGRLF
-1478 GKRAKQFRS
+1478 GKRAKQFSS

-1500 LNGRILDKARR
+1500 LNGLILDKARR

-1600 AGKGSVNASEAKR
+1600 AGKGSANASEAKR

-1644 MEGDAAVKS
+1644 MEGDTAVKS
-1653 TKVVVLTAVTDLPF
+1653 TKVVVLSAVTDLQF

-1674 NGFTVERKFYR
+1674 NGFTVEKKFYR
-1685 MGADA
+1685 IGT
-1690 EVSDGVSDGVSGGV
+1690 GPG
-1704 AGDASGCVAGSEAS
+1704 ASGEDSAGMS
-1718 GRSGVA
+1718 GA

-1729 SAEASMGSS
+1729 SAETSMGSS

-1774 DENRSFVKL
+1774 DENRSFVKI

-1824 KSALTEYYFDSYPEE
+1824 KSALTEYYFDSYQEE

-1854 FSAPVVTIESL
+1854 FSAPVVTVESL
-1865 YAPHYRANAPA
+1865 YAPHYRANAPS

>member
-13 VTITLTTLTMSA
+13 IIITLTTLTMSA
-25 FWNSKKKSAEADSE
+25 FWNSKKKSAETDSE

-45 LWADYQQAVSLDR
+45 LWADYEQAVSLDR
-58 PAKQLEIL
+58 PAKQVEIL

-78 ACDYYDAAKKYVSD
+78 AWDFYDAAKKYVSD

-106 KLGEEIA
+106 NLGEEIA

-132 AESVFE
+132 AEAVFE

-182 QYALWTLL
+182 QYTLWTLL

-195 TDKLFADIAE
+195 TGKLFADIA
-205 DLAEYQGDSYPLG
+205 DALAEYQGNSYPLG

-228 SWRNADGKT
+228 SWRNADEAS
-237 SAKKSGL
+237 SASVKKSAL

-275 KAGSDEYKALYDECA
+275 KAGSDEYKALYDKCA
-290 AFEKERTAFTGIES
+290 AFEKERTAFSGVES
-304 KVVGDLTTVE
+304 KVVGDLATIE
-314 NLCSHLTAK
+314 NLCIHLTAK

-344 KLSMS
+344 KLSVS
-349 PDEAGSKTVLSESLA
+349 SDEAGSKTVLSESLD
-364 NQKCS
+364 NPQSS
-369 FYVKDTV
+369 FYVMDTV
-376 PVDLPVV
+376 SVDLPVV

-430 PLESADL
+430 PLECADL

-445 IASCADFKFDGF
+445 IASCAGFKFDGF

-495 NSWYNT
+495 NSWYST
-501 VDSGDDSKAR
+501 VDSGDDAKVR
-511 LCGEVF
+511 LCGEIF

-525 GEALEFKVLLYNNIE
+525 GETLEFKVLLYNYNIE

-547 APQGT
+547 VPQGT

-565 VSSLLLTTNEFGSL
+565 VSSQLLTTNEFGSL

-591 GYWYVNVLTGGKKL
+591 GYWYVNVLASGKKL

-629 TLFFPGDEVAVSGR
+629 RLFFPGDEVTVSGR

-661 TSYGDMIDSGKLKM
+661 TSYGDKIDSGKLKM
-675 SPDGSFVVSFKALS
+675 SSDGSFVVSFKALP

-708 THEYSRAIWVAD
+708 THEYSRSIWVAD
-720 DLSLELELA
+720 DLALELELA
-729 NSAEGQAF
+729 NGAEGQAF

-746 PRRWQRRESVSI
+746 PRRWQRKESVSI
-758 LRGNVASVKMNVL
+758 LRGNVASVRMDVL

-785 LLNEHGTA
+785 LLNERGTT
-793 LQSGEA
+793 LLSGEA
-799 ASGVAENIDLKSCP
+799 ASGETENIDLKSCP

-857 FIMPLAQQVTEGE
+857 FIMPLSQQVTEGE

-896 VLDIRFVQLS
+896 VLDIKFVQLS

-955 DILPLEFSTFED
+955 DILPLEFSAFED
-967 RTLPDKEYTFSVK
+967 RTLPDTEYTFSVK

-1023 GSVDAEGRDDV
+1023 GSVDADGRDDV
-1034 IAYGSARKSKSQVF
+1034 IAYGSARKSKSPVF
-1048 YSKNARAAVEMEC
+1048 YSMNARSSVEMEC
-1061 LEDAAPVMASKSL
+1061 VEDAAPVMESKSL
-1074 ESGAGAEPAVRD
+1074 ECGSGAEPAVRD
-1086 NFASTL
+1086 NFAGTL
-1092 TFQPFLRPDKNGK
+1092 TFQPFLRPDKNGN

-1186 GDYKTLESSG
+1186 GDYKALESSG

-1212 GSLRSLF
+1212 ESLRSLF
-1219 DVNVNE
+1219 DVNVND

-1271 VLLSGADQDALISRL
+1271 VLLAGADQDALISRL

-1299 VKVLSILDMVRDA
+1299 VKVLSIMDMVRDA

-1343 GRMPARDSVMLSD
+1343 GRMPARDSVVLSD

-1424 AVKYIDKRQFAYLQP
+1424 AVKYIDKSQFAYLQP

-1458 YASVE
+1458 YASVK
-1463 FTEWNSVSGILGRLF
+1463 FTEWDSVSGILGKLF

-1511 LSTLIRLSSSSDGIA
+1511 LSTLIRLSSSSGGIA

-1537 GARLEKS
+1537 GARLERS

-1653 TKVVVLTAVTDLPF
+1653 TKVVVLSAVTDLPF

-1685 MGADA
+1685 VGAGA
-1690 EVSDGVSDGVSGGV
+1690 EVFGGVFGGVSDG
-1704 AGDASGCVAGSEAS
+1704 ASGDVAGSGPS
-1718 GRSGVA
+1718 GQSGVA
-1724 SSVSV
+1724 S
-1729 SAEASMGSS
+1729 
-1738 GVGSGTTADKAG
+1738 DKAG

-1803 WLSPLRIAD
+1803 WLSPLRITD

-1824 KSALTEYYFDSYPEE
+1824 KSAVTEYYFDSYPEE

>member
-1 MKKNTLILALTA
+1 MKKNILILALTA

-58 PAKQLEIL
+58 PVKQLEIL

-78 ACDYYDAAKKYVSD
+78 AWDYYDAAKKYVSD

-132 AESVFE
+132 AEAVFE

-168 PGSGFVKE
+168 TGSGFVKE

-205 DLAEYQGDSYPLG
+205 ALAEYQGDSYPLG

-228 SWRNADGKT
+228 SWSDADGNT
-237 SAKKSGL
+237 SVKKSGL

-252 GKAVSMFAKAA
+252 GKAVSMFAKAT

-275 KAGSDEYKALYDECA
+275 NAGSDEYKALYDKCA

-323 SVEVRI
+323 SVEVRLE
-329 KDGKILV
+329 DGKILV

-344 KLSMS
+344 KLSMP
-349 PDEAGSKTVLSESLA
+349 PDEAGSKTVLSESLD
-364 NQKCS
+364 NPQCS
-369 FYVKDTV
+369 FYVMDTV
-376 PVDLPVV
+376 SVDLPVV

-430 PLESADL
+430 PLECADL

-480 KGEDGFLR
+480 KGEDGLLR

-501 VDSGDDSKAR
+501 VDSGGDSKAR

-525 GEALEFKVLLYNNIE
+525 GETLEFKVLLYNIE
-540 GRNNARV
+540 GRNKARV

-552 ECKVVLKDAQDNE
+552 ECQVVLKDAQDNE
-565 VSSLLLTTNEFGSL
+565 VSSQLLTANEFGSL

-629 TLFFPGDEVAVSGR
+629 TLFFPGDEVTVSGH

-661 TSYGDMIDSGKLKM
+661 TSYGDKIDSGKLKM
-675 SPDGSFVVSFKALS
+675 SPDGSFVISFKALS

-720 DLSLELELA
+720 ELALELELA
-729 NSAEGQAF
+729 NGAEGQAF

-758 LRGNVASVKMNVL
+758 LRGNVASVKMDVL

-785 LLNEHGTA
+785 LLNERGTA
-793 LQSGEA
+793 LLSGEA

-857 FIMPLAQQVTEGE
+857 FIMPLEQQVTEGE

-876 GMADD
+876 GMADE

-896 VLDIRFVQLS
+896 VLDIKFVQLS
-906 GVRGKD
+906 GARGKD
-912 GSLVKLEFPYKKEY
+912 GSLVKLEFPYRKEY

-955 DILPLEFSTFED
+955 DILPLEFSAFED
-967 RTLPDKEYTFSVK
+967 RTLPDTEYTFSVK

-1023 GSVDAEGRDDV
+1023 GSVDADGRDDV

-1048 YSKNARAAVEMEC
+1048 YSMNARASAEMEC
-1061 LEDAAPVMASKSL
+1061 LEDAAPVMESKSL

-1092 TFQPFLRPDKNGK
+1092 TFQPFLCPDKNGN

-1186 GDYKTLESSG
+1186 GDYKALESSG

-1212 GSLRSLF
+1212 ESLRSLF

-1271 VLLSGADQDALISRL
+1271 VLLAGADQDALISRL

-1343 GRMPARDSVMLSD
+1343 GRMPARDSVVLSD

-1399 GLLDGSE
+1399 GLLDGAE

-1463 FTEWNSVSGILGRLF
+1463 FTEWNSVSGILGKLF

-1537 GARLEKS
+1537 GARLERS

-1588 DLLSGYAFRMQS
+1588 DLLSGYAFSMQS

-1644 MEGDAAVKS
+1644 MEGDASVKS
-1653 TKVVVLTAVTDLPF
+1653 TKVVALTAVTDLPF

-1685 MGADA
+1685 IGAGQ
-1690 EVSDGVSDGVSGGV
+1690 S
-1704 AGDASGCVAGSEAS
+1704 ASGEDSAGMS
-1718 GRSGVA
+1718 GA

-1738 GVGSGTTADKAG
+1738 GVGYGTTADKTW

-1774 DENRSFVKL
+1774 DENRSFVKI

-1839 NTVIS
+1839 NTVIR

-1865 YAPHYRANAPA
+1865 YAPHYRANAPS
-1876 LPPLVSR
+1876 LPPLVIR

>member
-25 FWNSKKKSAEADSE
+25 FWNSKKKSAETDSE

-45 LWADYQQAVSLDR
+45 LWADYEQAVSLDR
-58 PAKQLEIL
+58 PAKQVEIL

-78 ACDYYDAAKKYVSD
+78 AWDFYDAAKKYVSD

-132 AESVFE
+132 AETIFE

-195 TDKLFADIAE
+195 TDKLFSDIAE
-205 DLAEYQGDSYPLG
+205 ALAEYQGESSPLG

-237 SAKKSGL
+237 SVKKSGL

-275 KAGSDEYKALYDECA
+275 KAGSDEYKALYDKCA

-323 SVEVRI
+323 SVEVRLE
-329 KDGKILV
+329 DGKILV

-349 PDEAGSKTVLSESLA
+349 PDEAGSKTVLSESLT
-364 NQKCS
+364 NPTCS

-376 PVDLPVV
+376 SVDLPVV

-430 PLESADL
+430 PLECADL

-445 IASCADFKFDGF
+445 IASCAGFKFDGF

-480 KGEDGFLR
+480 KGEDGFMR
-488 KSEQLSL
+488 KSKQLSL

-501 VDSGDDSKAR
+501 VDSGDDAKVS

-525 GEALEFKVLLYNNIE
+525 GETLEFKVLLYNIE
-540 GRNNARV
+540 GRNKAHV

-565 VSSLLLTTNEFGSL
+565 VSSQLLTTNEFGSL

-629 TLFFPGDEVAVSGR
+629 TLFFPGDEVAVSGH

-661 TSYGDMIDSGKLKM
+661 TSYGDKIDSGKLKM
-675 SPDGSFVVSFKALS
+675 SSDGSFVISFKALS

-720 DLSLELELA
+720 ELTLELELT
-729 NSAEGQAF
+729 NEAEGQVF

-746 PRRWQRRESVSI
+746 PRRWRRKESVSI
-758 LRGNVASVKMNVL
+758 LRGNVASVRMDVL

-785 LLNEHGTA
+785 LQNERGTT
-793 LQSGEA
+793 LLSGEA
-799 ASGVAENIDLKSCP
+799 ASGEAENIDLKSCP

-834 DSSSLRILLVNDSM
+834 DSSSLRILLVNDSI

-857 FIMPLAQQVTEGE
+857 FIMPFAQQVAEGE

-896 VLDIRFVQLS
+896 VLDIKFVQLN
-906 GVRGKD
+906 GVRGED

-955 DILPLEFSTFED
+955 DILPLEFSAFED
-967 RTLPDKEYTFSVK
+967 RTLPDTEYTFSVK

-1023 GSVDAEGRDDV
+1023 GSVDADCRDDV

-1048 YSKNARAAVEMEC
+1048 YSMNARASAEMEC
-1061 LEDAAPVMASKSL
+1061 LEDAAPVMESKSL
-1074 ESGAGAEPAVRD
+1074 VCESGAEPAVRD
-1086 NFASTL
+1086 NFARTL

-1186 GDYKTLESSG
+1186 GDYKALESSG

-1212 GSLRSLF
+1212 ESLRSLF

-1254 PVSVYPDTQRLT
+1254 PVSVHPDTQRLT

-1271 VLLSGADQDALISRL
+1271 VLLAGADQDALISRL

-1330 LYVRRLADALRAA
+1330 LYVRRLADVLRAA

-1406 AVAGD
+1406 VVAGD

-1463 FTEWNSVSGILGRLF
+1463 FTEWNSVSGILGKLF

-1653 TKVVVLTAVTDLPF
+1653 TKVVVLSAVTDLPF

-1685 MGADA
+1685 IGT
-1690 EVSDGVSDGVSGGV
+1690 GPG
-1704 AGDASGCVAGSEAS
+1704 ASGEDSAGMSE
-1718 GRSGVA
+1718 A

-1738 GVGSGTTADKAG
+1738 GVGPTTTADKAG
-1750 RQEIRPGDRVNVGDK
+1750 RQEIRPGDRVNAGDK
-1765 IVAEYVIHN
+1765 IVAEYVIHS

>member
-25 FWNSKKKSAEADSE
+25 FWNSKKKSAETDSE

-45 LWADYQQAVSLDR
+45 LWADYEQAVSLDR
-58 PAKQLEIL
+58 PAKQVEIL

-78 ACDYYDAAKKYVSD
+78 AWDFYDAAKKYVSD

-106 KLGEEIA
+106 NLGEEIA

-132 AESVFE
+132 AEAVFE

-195 TDKLFADIAE
+195 TGKLFADIAE
-205 DLAEYQGDSYPLG
+205 ALAEYQGDSYPMS

-228 SWRNADGKT
+228 SWRNAEGNT
-237 SAKKSGL
+237 PASVKKSGL

-263 LLEMEFSSLGEK
+263 LLEIEFSSLGEK

-290 AFEKERTAFTGIES
+290 AFEKERTAFTGVES

-323 SVEVRI
+323 SVEVRLE
-329 KDGKILV
+329 DGKILV

-349 PDEAGSKTVLSESLA
+349 SDEEAGSKTVLSESLD
-364 NQKCS
+364 NPQCS
-369 FYVKDTV
+369 FYVMDTV
-376 PVDLPVV
+376 SVDLPVV

-480 KGEDGFLR
+480 KGEDGLLR

-501 VDSGDDSKAR
+501 VDSGDDAKAR

-525 GEALEFKVLLYNNIE
+525 GETLEFKVLLYNIE
-540 GRNNARV
+540 GRNKAHV

-565 VSSLLLTTNEFGSL
+565 VSSQLLTTNEFGSL

-605 LTVKPVRVDEF
+605 LAVKPVRVDEF

-629 TLFFPGDEVAVSGR
+629 TLFFPGDEVTVSGR

-661 TSYGDMIDSGKLKM
+661 TSYADKIGSGKLKM
-675 SPDGSFVVSFKALS
+675 SSDGSFVISFKALS

-720 DLSLELELA
+720 DLALELKLA
-729 NSAEGQAF
+729 NGAEGQVF

-746 PRRWQRRESVSI
+746 PRRWQRKESVSI
-758 LRGNVASVKMNVL
+758 LRGNVASVRMDVL

-785 LLNEHGTA
+785 LLNERGTT
-793 LQSGEA
+793 LLSGEA
-799 ASGVAENIDLKSCP
+799 ASGEAENIDLKSCP

-857 FIMPLAQQVTEGE
+857 FIMPFAQQVTEGE
-870 NASIWF
+870 NASIWL

-896 VLDIRFVQLS
+896 VLDIKFVQLS
-906 GVRGKD
+906 GMRGKD

-955 DILPLEFSTFED
+955 DILPLEFSAFED
-967 RTLPDKEYTFSVK
+967 RTLPDTEYTFSVK

-1017 SCNTAP
+1017 SYNTSP
-1023 GSVDAEGRDDV
+1023 GSVDADGRDDV
-1034 IAYGSARKSKSQVF
+1034 IAYGSVRKSKSPVF
-1048 YSKNARAAVEMEC
+1048 YAMNARADVENEC
-1061 LEDAAPVMASKSL
+1061 VEDAAPVMESKSL
-1074 ESGAGAEPAVRD
+1074 ECGSGAEPAVRD

-1186 GDYKTLESSG
+1186 GDYKALESSG

-1212 GSLRSLF
+1212 ESLCSLF

-1266 EAHSA
+1266 ETHSA
-1271 VLLSGADQDALISRL
+1271 VLLAGADQDALISRL

-1324 LTLSEA
+1324 FTLSEA

-1343 GRMPARDSVMLSD
+1343 GRMPARDSVVLSD
-1356 EELMK
+1356 EKLMK

-1389 LERCAKMLKA
+1389 LERCSKMLKA

-1411 AASAKNVEEVLAS
+1411 AASAKNVEDVLAS
-1424 AVKYIDKRQFAYLQP
+1424 AVKYIDKRQFAYLQAIP
-1439 VPFWCGGLSDSQY
+1439 SWCGGLSDSQY

-1600 AGKGSVNASEAKR
+1600 AGKGPVNASEAKR

-1685 MGADA
+1685 IGADPG
-1690 EVSDGVSDGVSGGV
+1690 E
-1704 AGDASGCVAGSEAS
+1704 
-1718 GRSGVA
+1718 
-1724 SSVSV
+1724 
-1729 SAEASMGSS
+1729 
-1738 GVGSGTTADKAG
+1738 SGTTADKAG

-1839 NTVIS
+1839 NTVIT

>member
-25 FWNSKKKSAEADSE
+25 FWNSKKKSAETDSE

-45 LWADYQQAVSLDR
+45 LWADYEQAVSLDR
-58 PAKQLEIL
+58 PAKQVEIL

-78 ACDYYDAAKKYVSD
+78 AWDFYDAAKKYVSD

-132 AESVFE
+132 AETIFE

-205 DLAEYQGDSYPLG
+205 ALAEYQGDSYHLG

-228 SWRNADGKT
+228 SWRNADGKA
-237 SAKKSGL
+237 SVKKSAL
-244 EAFAGKYA
+244 EAFADKYA
-252 GKAVSMFAKAA
+252 GKAVSMFAKAS

-275 KAGSDEYKALYDECA
+275 KAGSDEYNALYDECT
-290 AFEKERTAFTGIES
+290 AFEKERTAFTGVES

-314 NLCSHLTAK
+314 NLCSHLTDK
-323 SVEVRI
+323 SVEVRM

-349 PDEAGSKTVLSESLA
+349 SDEASSKTVLSESLA
-364 NQKCS
+364 NPKCS

-389 IVAKNGKCVSSRR
+389 IVAKNGMNVSSRR
-402 YGSHRISVAS
+402 FGSHRISVAS

-430 PLESADL
+430 PLERADL

-480 KGEDGFLR
+480 KGEDGFMR

-495 NSWYNT
+495 NSWYST
-501 VDSGDDSKAR
+501 VDSGDEAKVR
-511 LCGEVF
+511 LCGEIF

-525 GEALEFKVLLYNNIE
+525 DETLEFKVLLYNIE
-540 GRNNARV
+540 GRNNACV

-565 VSSLLLTTNEFGSL
+565 VSSQLLTTNEFGSL

-605 LTVKPVRVDEF
+605 LAVKPVRVDEF

-629 TLFFPGDEVAVSGR
+629 TLFFPGDEITVSGR

-661 TSYGDMIDSGKLKM
+661 TSYGYKIDSGKLKM
-675 SPDGSFVVSFKALS
+675 SSDGSFVVSFKALS
-689 SQWSRYYN
+689 SQWRRYYN

-720 DLSLELELA
+720 ELTLELELA
-729 NSAEGQAF
+729 NGAEGQAF
-737 ATDEKSEIT
+737 ATDEKSAIT
-746 PRRWQRRESVSI
+746 PRRWQRKESVSI
-758 LRGNVASVKMNVL
+758 LRGNVASVRMDVL

-785 LLNEHGTA
+785 LLNERGTT
-793 LQSGEA
+793 LLSGEA
-799 ASGVAENIDLKSCP
+799 ASGVAESIDLKSCP

-857 FIMPLAQQVTEGE
+857 FIMPFAQQVTEGE

-896 VLDIRFVQLS
+896 VLDIKFVQLS
-906 GVRGKD
+906 GMRGKD

-926 PDAVLAKVFYFRNG
+926 PDAVLAKVFYFRNS

-955 DILPLEFSTFED
+955 DILPLEFSAFED
-967 RTLPDKEYTFSVK
+967 RTLPDTEYTFSVK

-1023 GSVDAEGRDDV
+1023 GSVDADGRDDV
-1034 IAYGSARKSKSQVF
+1034 IAYGSARKSKSPVF
-1048 YSKNARAAVEMEC
+1048 YSMNARSSAEMEC
-1061 LEDAAPVMASKSL
+1061 VEDAAPVMESKSL
-1074 ESGAGAEPAVRD
+1074 ECGSGAEPAVRD

-1092 TFQPFLRPDKNGK
+1092 TFQPFLRPDKNGN

-1186 GDYKTLESSG
+1186 GDYKALESSG

-1212 GSLRSLF
+1212 ESLRSLF

-1254 PVSVYPDTQRLT
+1254 PVFVYPDTQRLT

-1271 VLLSGADQDALISRL
+1271 VLLAGEDQDALISRL

-1299 VKVLSILDMVRDA
+1299 VKVLSIMDMVRDA

-1343 GRMPARDSVMLSD
+1343 GRMPARDSVVLSD

-1424 AVKYIDKRQFAYLQP
+1424 AVKYIDKRQFAYFQAI
-1439 VPFWCGGLSDSQY
+1439 PFWCGGLSDSQY

-1500 LNGRILDKARR
+1500 LNGLILDKARR

-1537 GARLEKS
+1537 GVRLERS

-1588 DLLSGYAFRMQS
+1588 DLLSGYAFRMQC

-1685 MGADA
+1685 IGAGPG
-1690 EVSDGVSDGVSGGV
+1690 ESGEEP
-1704 AGDASGCVAGSEAS
+1704 AGMSEAS
-1718 GRSGVA
+1718 SA
-1724 SSVSV
+1724 SV

>member
-58 PAKQLEIL
+58 PIKQLEIL

-78 ACDYYDAAKKYVSD
+78 AWDYYDAAKKYVSD

-106 KLGEEIA
+106 NLGEEIA

-120 SFVWKLSKGDET
+120 SFVWKLSKGDES
-132 AESVFE
+132 AEAVFE

-168 PGSGFVKE
+168 TGSGFVNE

-205 DLAEYQGDSYPLG
+205 TLAEYQGDSYPLG

-237 SAKKSGL
+237 SVKKSAL

-275 KAGSDEYKALYDECA
+275 KAGSDEYKALYDKCA
-290 AFEKERTAFTGIES
+290 AFEKERTAFTGIEN

-323 SVEVRI
+323 SVEVRLE
-329 KDGKILV
+329 DGKILV

-364 NQKCS
+364 NPKCS

-376 PVDLPVV
+376 SVDLPMV

-445 IASCADFKFDGF
+445 IASCAGFKFDGF

-501 VDSGDDSKAR
+501 VDSGDDSKVR

-525 GEALEFKVLLYNNIE
+525 GETLEFKVLLYNIE
-540 GRNNARV
+540 GRNKAHV

-565 VSSLLLTTNEFGSL
+565 VSSQLLTANEFGSL

-605 LTVKPVRVDEF
+605 LTVKSVRVDEF

-629 TLFFPGDEVAVSGR
+629 TLFFPGDEVTVSGR

-661 TSYGDMIDSGKLKM
+661 TSYGDKIDSGKLKM

-729 NSAEGQAF
+729 NGAEGQAF

-746 PRRWQRRESVSI
+746 PRRWRRRESVSI

-785 LLNEHGTA
+785 LLNERGTT
-793 LQSGEA
+793 LLSGEA
-799 ASGVAENIDLKSCP
+799 ASGEAEDIDLKSCP

-896 VLDIRFVQLS
+896 VLDIKFVQLN

-955 DILPLEFSTFED
+955 DILPLEFSAFED
-967 RTLPDKEYTFSVK
+967 RTLPDTEYTFSVK

-1017 SCNTAP
+1017 HFNTAP
-1023 GSVDAEGRDDV
+1023 GSVDADGRDDV
-1034 IAYGSARKSKSQVF
+1034 IAYGSARKSKSPVF
-1048 YSKNARAAVEMEC
+1048 YAMNARASAEMEC
-1061 LEDAAPVMASKSL
+1061 LEDAAPVMESKSL

-1092 TFQPFLRPDKNGK
+1092 TFHPFLRSDKNGK

-1156 RSDNYRLAVGL
+1156 CSDNYRLAVGL

-1186 GDYKTLESSG
+1186 GDYKALESSG

-1212 GSLRSLF
+1212 ESLRSLF

-1241 ENGGNAFSDAMFV
+1241 ENGGNSFSDAMFV
-1254 PVSVYPDTQRLT
+1254 PVSVYPDTQRLM

-1271 VLLSGADQDALISRL
+1271 VLLAGADQDALISRL

-1299 VKVLSILDMVRDA
+1299 VNVLSILDMVRDA

-1330 LYVRRLADALRAA
+1330 LYVRRLSDALRAA
-1343 GRMPARDSVMLSD
+1343 GRMPARDSVVLSD

-1399 GLLDGSE
+1399 GLLDGAE
-1406 AVAGD
+1406 TVAGD

-1424 AVKYIDKRQFAYLQP
+1424 AVKYIDKRQFAYLQAI
-1439 VPFWCGGLSDSQY
+1439 PFWCGGLSDSQY

-1458 YASVE
+1458 YASVK
-1463 FTEWNSVSGILGRLF
+1463 FTEWDSVSGILGRLF

-1500 LNGRILDKARR
+1500 LNGLILDKARR

-1544 VEADVASLLEYAVMH
+1544 LEADVASLLEYAVMH

-1588 DLLSGYAFRMQS
+1588 DLLSGYAFRMQT

-1685 MGADA
+1685 IGADP
-1690 EVSDGVSDGVSGGV
+1690 S
-1704 AGDASGCVAGSEAS
+1704 ASGEDPAGMSE
-1718 GRSGVA
+1718 A

-1798 GRYGW
+1798 GKYGW

-1854 FSAPVVTIESL
+1854 FSVPVVTIESL

>member
-13 VTITLTTLTMSA
+13 ITITLTTLTMRA
-25 FWNSKKKSAEADSE
+25 FWNSKKKSAETDSE

-45 LWADYQQAVSLDR
+45 LWADYEQAVSLDR
-58 PAKQLEIL
+58 PAKQVEIL

-78 ACDYYDAAKKYVSD
+78 AWDFYDAAKKYVSD

-106 KLGEEIA
+106 NLGEEIA

-132 AESVFE
+132 AEAIFE

-159 DGRSSVPGI
+159 DGRASVPGI

-195 TDKLFADIAE
+195 TGKLFADIAE
-205 DLAEYQGDSYPLG
+205 ALAEYQGDSYPMS
-218 AFLEYVKLEK
+218 AFLEYVQLEK

-237 SAKKSGL
+237 SVKKSAL
-244 EAFAGKYA
+244 EAFADKYA

-290 AFEKERTAFTGIES
+290 AFEKERTAFTGVES

-364 NQKCS
+364 NPKCS

-376 PVDLPVV
+376 SVDLPVV

-389 IVAKNGKCVSSRR
+389 IVAKNGINVSSRR

-430 PLESADL
+430 PLECADL

-445 IASCADFKFDGF
+445 IASCAGFNFDGF

-467 MKDNVYYTLTCSY
+467 MKGNVYYTLTCSY
-480 KGEDGFLR
+480 KGEDGLLR

-501 VDSGDDSKAR
+501 VNSGDDSKAR

-525 GEALEFKVLLYNNIE
+525 GETLEFKVLLYDIE
-540 GRNNARV
+540 GRNKARV
-547 APQGT
+547 ALQGT

-565 VSSLLLTTNEFGSL
+565 VSSQLLTANEFGSL
-579 AGKFALPKGLRN
+579 AGKFELPKGLRN

-605 LTVKPVRVDEF
+605 LAVKPVRVDEF

-629 TLFFPGDEVAVSGR
+629 TLFFPGDEVTVSGH

-661 TSYGDMIDSGKLKM
+661 TSYGDKIDSGKLKM
-675 SPDGSFVVSFKALS
+675 SSDGSFVVSFKALS

-708 THEYSRAIWVAD
+708 THEYSRSIWVAD
-720 DLSLELELA
+720 DLALELELA
-729 NSAEGQAF
+729 NGAEGQAF

-746 PRRWQRRESVSI
+746 PRRWRRRESVSI
-758 LRGNVASVKMNVL
+758 LRGNVASVKMDVL

-793 LQSGEA
+793 LMSGEA
-799 ASGVAENIDLKSCP
+799 ASGEAENIDLKSCP

-857 FIMPLAQQVTEGE
+857 FIMPLSQQVTEGE

-896 VLDIRFVQLS
+896 VLDIKFVQQS

-926 PDAVLAKVFYFRNG
+926 PDVVLAKVFYFRNG

-955 DILPLEFSTFED
+955 DILPLEFSVFED
-967 RTLPDKEYTFSVK
+967 RTLPDMEYTFSVK

-1003 WPVYSPV
+1003 WQVYSPV

-1017 SCNTAP
+1017 HFNTSP
-1023 GSVDAEGRDDV
+1023 GSVDADGRDDV
-1034 IAYGSARKSKSQVF
+1034 IAYGSARKSKSPVF
-1048 YSKNARAAVEMEC
+1048 CSMNARAAVEMEC
-1061 LEDAAPVMASKSL
+1061 LEDAAPVMESKSL
-1074 ESGAGAEPAVRD
+1074 ECGSGAEPVVRD

-1092 TFQPFLRPDKNGK
+1092 TFQPFLRPDKNGN

-1176 GTLTLNIYKG
+1176 GSLTLNIYKG
-1186 GDYKTLESSG
+1186 GDYKALESSG

-1212 GSLRSLF
+1212 ESLRSLF

-1241 ENGGNAFSDAMFV
+1241 ETGGNAFSDAMFV

-1266 EAHSA
+1266 EVHSA
-1271 VLLSGADQDALISRL
+1271 VLLAGADQEALILRL

-1343 GRMPARDSVMLSD
+1343 GRMPARDSVVLSD

-1399 GLLDGSE
+1399 GLLDVSE

-1463 FTEWNSVSGILGRLF
+1463 FTEWNSVSGILGKLF

-1500 LNGRILDKARR
+1500 LNGRLLDKARR

-1544 VEADVASLLEYAVMH
+1544 LEADVASLLEYAVMH

-1685 MGADA
+1685 VGADA
-1690 EVSDGVSDGVSGGV
+1690 EVSGGVSGDASGGV
-1704 AGDASGCVAGSEAS
+1704 AGDASGCVDGSEAS
-1718 GRSGVA
+1718 GRSGVT
-1724 SSVSV
+1724 S
-1729 SAEASMGSS
+1729 
-1738 GVGSGTTADKAG
+1738 DKAA

>member
-25 FWNSKKKSAEADSE
+25 FWNSKKKSAETDSE

-45 LWADYQQAVSLDR
+45 LWADYEQAVSLDR
-58 PAKQLEIL
+58 PAKQVEIL

-78 ACDYYDAAKKYVSD
+78 AWDFYDAAKKYVSD

-106 KLGEEIA
+106 NLGEEIA

-132 AESVFE
+132 AETIFE

-195 TDKLFADIAE
+195 TGNLFADIAE
-205 DLAEYQGDSYPLG
+205 ALAEYQGGSYPMS
-218 AFLEYVKLEK
+218 AFLEYVQLEK
-228 SWRNADGKT
+228 SWRNADGNT
-237 SAKKSGL
+237 SASVKKSAL

-252 GKAVSMFAKAA
+252 GKAVSMFAKAS

-275 KAGSDEYKALYDECA
+275 KAGSNEYKVLYDKCA
-290 AFEKERTAFTGIES
+290 AFEKERTAFTGVES

-376 PVDLPVV
+376 TVDLPVV

-389 IVAKNGKCVSSRR
+389 IVAKNGMNVSSRR
-402 YGSHRISVAS
+402 YSSHRISVAS

-430 PLESADL
+430 PLECADL

-467 MKDNVYYTLTCSY
+467 MKDDVYYALTCSY

-495 NSWYNT
+495 DSWYNT
-501 VDSGDDSKAR
+501 VDSGDDAKVR

-525 GEALEFKVLLYNNIE
+525 GETLEFKVLLYIE

-547 APQGT
+547 ASQGT
-552 ECKVVLKDAQDNE
+552 ECQVVLKDAQDNE
-565 VSSLLLTTNEFGSL
+565 VSSQLLTTNEFGSL
-579 AGKFALPKGLRN
+579 AGKFALPKELRN
-591 GYWYVNVLTGGKKL
+591 GYWYVNVLAGGKKQL
-605 LTVKPVRVDEF
+605 GSKPVRVDEF

-629 TLFFPGDEVAVSGR
+629 KLFFPGDEVAVSGR

-661 TSYGDMIDSGKLKM
+661 TSYGDKIDSGKLKM
-675 SPDGSFVVSFKALS
+675 SSDGSFVVSFKSLP

-720 DLSLELELA
+720 ELTLELELA
-729 NSAEGQAF
+729 NGAEGQAF
-737 ATDEKSEIT
+737 ATDEKSAIT
-746 PRRWQRRESVSI
+746 PRRWQRKESVSI
-758 LRGNVASVKMNVL
+758 LRGNVASVRMDVL

-785 LLNEHGTA
+785 LLNERGTT
-793 LQSGEA
+793 LLSGEA
-799 ASGVAENIDLKSCP
+799 ASGVAESIDLKSCP

-821 DAQARSQSGKEYT
+821 DAQAQSQSGKEYT

-857 FIMPLAQQVTEGE
+857 FIMPFAQQVTEGE

-896 VLDIRFVQLS
+896 VLDIKFVQLS
-906 GVRGKD
+906 GMRGKD

-955 DILPLEFSTFED
+955 DILPLEFSAFED
-967 RTLPDKEYTFSVK
+967 RTLPDTEYTFSVK

-1003 WPVYSPV
+1003 WQVYSPV

-1017 SCNTAP
+1017 SYNTSP
-1023 GSVDAEGRDDV
+1023 GSVDTDGRDDI
-1034 IAYGSARKSKSQVF
+1034 IAYGSARKSKSPVF
-1048 YSKNARAAVEMEC
+1048 YAMNARADAEMEC
-1061 LEDAAPVMASKSL
+1061 AEDAAPVMESKSL
-1074 ESGAGAEPAVRD
+1074 ECGSGAEPAVRD

-1092 TFQPFLRPDKNGK
+1092 TFQPFLRPDKNGN

-1156 RSDNYRLAVGL
+1156 SSDNYRLAVGL

-1176 GTLTLNIYKG
+1176 GTLTLNIYDG
-1186 GDYKTLESSG
+1186 GDYKALESSG
-1196 AKPVSV
+1196 AEPVSV

-1225 LIPECG
+1225 LMPGCG

-1271 VLLSGADQDALISRL
+1271 VLLTGADQDALISRL

-1299 VKVLSILDMVRDA
+1299 VKVLSIMDMVRDA

-1343 GRMPARDSVMLSD
+1343 GRMPARDSVVLSD

-1361 KMLAC
+1361 KMMAC

-1406 AVAGD
+1406 AVSGD
-1411 AASAKNVEEVLAS
+1411 VLSAKNVEEVLAS
-1424 AVKYIDKRQFAYLQP
+1424 AVKYIDKRQFAYLQAIP
-1439 VPFWCGGLSDSQY
+1439 SWCGGLSDSQY
-1452 MYVRSM
+1452 MYVRAM
-1458 YASVE
+1458 YASVK
-1463 FTEWNSVSGILGRLF
+1463 FTEWDSVSGILGRLF
-1478 GKRAKQFRS
+1478 DKRAKQFRS

-1500 LNGRILDKARR
+1500 LNGRLLDKARR

-1653 TKVVVLTAVTDLPF
+1653 TKVVVLSAVTDLPF

-1674 NGFTVERKFYR
+1674 NGFTVERRFYR
-1685 MGADA
+1685 IGAGP
-1690 EVSDGVSDGVSGGV
+1690 S
-1704 AGDASGCVAGSEAS
+1704 ASGKDPAGMSE
-1718 GRSGVA
+1718 A

-1738 GVGSGTTADKAG
+1738 GVGSATTADKAG

-1844 EEFFVTQTGT
+1844 EELFVTQTGT

>member
-13 VTITLTTLTMSA
+13 IIITLTTLTMSA

-58 PAKQLEIL
+58 PVKQLEIL

-78 ACDYYDAAKKYVSD
+78 AWDYYDAAKKYVSD

-106 KLGEEIA
+106 KIGEEIA

-132 AESVFE
+132 AEAVFE

-145 RLEASCNQPFWTSY
+145 RLEASCNQSFWTSY

-205 DLAEYQGDSYPLG
+205 ALAEYQGDSYPLG

-237 SAKKSGL
+237 SVKKSGL

-263 LLEMEFSSLGEK
+263 LLEMDFSSLGEK
-275 KAGSDEYKALYDECA
+275 KAGSDEYKALYDKSA

-314 NLCSHLTAK
+314 NLCSHLTDK
-323 SVEVRI
+323 SVEVRM

-349 PDEAGSKTVLSESLA
+349 SDEASSKTVLSESLD
-364 NQKCS
+364 NPKCS

-376 PVDLPVV
+376 SVDLPVV

-389 IVAKNGKCVSSRR
+389 IVSKNGINVSSRR
-402 YGSHRISVAS
+402 FGSHRISVAS

-430 PLESADL
+430 PLECADL

-445 IASCADFKFDGF
+445 IASCAGFKFDGF

-488 KSEQLSL
+488 KSEHLSL
-495 NSWYNT
+495 DSWYNT
-501 VDSGDDSKAR
+501 VDSGDDAKAR

-525 GEALEFKVLLYNNIE
+525 GETLEFKVLLYNIE

-547 APQGT
+547 VPQGT

-565 VSSLLLTTNEFGSL
+565 VSSQLLTTNEFGSL
-579 AGKFALPKGLRN
+579 SGKFALPKGLRN
-591 GYWYVNVLTGGKKL
+591 GYWYVNVLAGGKKL
-605 LTVKPVRVDEF
+605 LKVKPVRVDEF

-629 TLFFPGDEVAVSGR
+629 KLFFPGDEITVSGR

-661 TSYGDMIDSGKLKM
+661 TSYGDKIDSGKLKM
-675 SPDGSFVVSFKALS
+675 SSDGSFVVSFKALS

-708 THEYSRAIWVAD
+708 THEYSRSIWVAD
-720 DLSLELELA
+720 DLALELELA
-729 NSAEGQAF
+729 NGAEGQAF

-746 PRRWQRRESVSI
+746 PRRWRRRESVSI
-758 LRGNVASVKMNVL
+758 LRGNVASVRMDVL

-793 LQSGEA
+793 LMNGEA

-857 FIMPLAQQVTEGE
+857 FIMPLGQQVTEGE

-896 VLDIRFVQLS
+896 VLDIKFVQLR
-906 GVRGKD
+906 GMRGKD

-955 DILPLEFSTFED
+955 DILPLEFSVFED
-967 RTLPDKEYTFSVK
+967 RTLPDMEYTFSVK

-1017 SCNTAP
+1017 SYNTSP
-1023 GSVDAEGRDDV
+1023 GSVDADGRDDV
-1034 IAYGSARKSKSQVF
+1034 IAYGSARKSKVPVF
-1048 YSKNARAAVEMEC
+1048 YAMNARADVEMEC
-1061 LEDAAPVMASKSL
+1061 VEDAAPVMESKSL
-1074 ESGAGAEPAVRD
+1074 ECGSGAEPAVRD

-1124 AHDRSMRNSAL
+1124 AHDRSMRNSVL

-1212 GSLRSLF
+1212 ESLRSLF

-1254 PVSVYPDTQRLT
+1254 SVPVYPDTQRLT

-1271 VLLSGADQDALISRL
+1271 VLLAGADQDALISRL

-1330 LYVRRLADALRAA
+1330 LYVRRLADALRTA
-1343 GRMPARDSVMLSD
+1343 GRMPARDSVVLSD

-1424 AVKYIDKRQFAYLQP
+1424 AVKYIDKRQFAYLQTI
-1439 VPFWCGGLSDSQY
+1439 PFWCGGLSDSQY

-1458 YASVE
+1458 YASVK
-1463 FTEWNSVSGILGRLF
+1463 FTEWDSVSGILGGLF

-1500 LNGRILDKARR
+1500 LNGSILDKARR

-1544 VEADVASLLEYAVMH
+1544 VEADVTSLLEYAVMH

-1653 TKVVVLTAVTDLPF
+1653 TKVVALSAVTDLPF

-1685 MGADA
+1685 IGAGP
-1690 EVSDGVSDGVSGGV
+1690 S
-1704 AGDASGCVAGSEAS
+1704 ASGEDPAGMSE
-1718 GRSGVA
+1718 A

-1729 SAEASMGSS
+1729 PAEASMGSS

-1774 DENRSFVKL
+1774 DENRSFVKI

>member
-25 FWNSKKKSAEADSE
+25 FWNSKKKSAETDSE

-58 PAKQLEIL
+58 PAKQVEIL

-78 ACDYYDAAKKYVSD
+78 AWDFYDAAKKYVSD

-106 KLGEEIA
+106 NLGEEIA

-120 SFVWKLSKGDET
+120 SFVWKLSKGDES
-132 AESVFE
+132 AEAIFE

-145 RLEASCNQPFWTSY
+145 RLEASCNQSFWTSY
-159 DGRSSVPGI
+159 DGRSSVPGV
-168 PGSGFVKE
+168 PGSGFVKD

-195 TDKLFADIAE
+195 TGKSFADIAE
-205 DLAEYQGDSYPLG
+205 ALAEYQGDSYPLG

-237 SAKKSGL
+237 PVKKSGL

-252 GKAVSMFAKAA
+252 GKAVSMFAKAS
-263 LLEMEFSSLGEK
+263 LLELEFSSLGEK

-290 AFEKERTAFTGIES
+290 AFEKERTAFSGVES
-304 KVVGDLTTVE
+304 KVVGDMTTVE

-323 SVEVRI
+323 SVDVRI

-364 NQKCS
+364 NPKCS

-376 PVDLPVV
+376 SVDLPVV

-389 IVAKNGKCVSSRR
+389 IDAKNGKNVSSRR
-402 YGSHRISVAS
+402 FGSHRISVAS

-430 PLESADL
+430 PLECADL

-445 IASCADFKFDGF
+445 IASCAGFKFDGF

-495 NSWYNT
+495 NSWYST
-501 VDSGDDSKAR
+501 VDSGDDAKVR
-511 LCGEVF
+511 LCGEIF

-525 GEALEFKVLLYNNIE
+525 GETLEFKVLLYNIE

-552 ECKVVLKDAQDNE
+552 ECKVLLKDAQDNE
-565 VSSLLLTTNEFGSL
+565 VSSQLLTTNEFGSL

-591 GYWYVNVLTGGKKL
+591 GYWYVNVLAGGKKL

-629 TLFFPGDEVAVSGR
+629 TLFFPGDEVTVSGR

-661 TSYGDMIDSGKLKM
+661 TSYGEKIDSGKLKM
-675 SPDGSFVVSFKALS
+675 SSDGSFVVSFKALP

-720 DLSLELELA
+720 ELTLELELA
-729 NSAEGQAF
+729 NEAEGQAF

-746 PRRWQRRESVSI
+746 PRRWQRKESVSI
-758 LRGNVASVKMNVL
+758 LRGNVASVRMEVL

-785 LLNEHGTA
+785 LLNERGTT
-793 LQSGEA
+793 LLSGEA
-799 ASGVAENIDLKSCP
+799 ASGEAENIDLKSYP

-821 DAQARSQSGKEYT
+821 DAQSRSQSGKEYT

-857 FIMPLAQQVTEGE
+857 FIMPFAQQVTEGE
-870 NASIWF
+870 NASIWL

-886 IAEIFGEKAN
+886 VAEIFGEKAN

-906 GVRGKD
+906 GMRGKD

-955 DILPLEFSTFED
+955 DILPLEFSSFED
-967 RTLPDKEYTFSVK
+967 RTLPDTEYTFSVK

-1003 WPVYSPV
+1003 WQVYSPV

-1017 SCNTAP
+1017 SYNTSP
-1023 GSVDAEGRDDV
+1023 GSVDADGRDDV
-1034 IAYGSARKSKSQVF
+1034 IAYGSVRKSKSPVF
-1048 YSKNARAAVEMEC
+1048 YAMNARAGVEMEC
-1061 LEDAAPVMASKSL
+1061 AEDAAPVMESKSL
-1074 ESGAGAEPAVRD
+1074 ECGSGAEPAVRD

-1092 TFQPFLRPDKNGK
+1092 TFQPFLRTDKNGN

-1186 GDYKTLESSG
+1186 GDYKALESSG

-1212 GSLRSLF
+1212 ESLRSLF

-1225 LIPECG
+1225 LMPGCG

-1241 ENGGNAFSDAMFV
+1241 ENGDNAFSDAMFV
-1254 PVSVYPDTQRLT
+1254 PISVYLDTQRLT

-1271 VLLSGADQDALISRL
+1271 VLLAGADQDALISRL

-1299 VKVLSILDMVRDA
+1299 VKVLSIIDMVRDA

-1343 GRMPARDSVMLSD
+1343 GRMPARDSVVLSD

-1406 AVAGD
+1406 AVTGD

-1424 AVKYIDKRQFAYLQP
+1424 AVKYIDKRQFAYLQAI
-1439 VPFWCGGLSDSQY
+1439 PFWCGGLSDSQY

-1458 YASVE
+1458 YASVK
-1463 FTEWNSVSGILGRLF
+1463 FTEWDSVSGILGRLF

-1537 GARLEKS
+1537 GARLERS
-1544 VEADVASLLEYAVMH
+1544 LEADVASLLEYAVIH
-1559 KDGGMYYPNAVMPF
+1559 KDGGMYYPNVVMPF

-1588 DLLSGYAFRMQS
+1588 DLLSGYAFRIQS

-1613 VADGIRLWLMLQK
+1613 VADGIRLWLMLQR

-1644 MEGDAAVKS
+1644 MEGDAALKS
-1653 TKVVVLTAVTDLPF
+1653 TKVVALTAVTDLPF

-1685 MGADA
+1685 IGAGP
-1690 EVSDGVSDGVSGGV
+1690 S
-1704 AGDASGCVAGSEAS
+1704 ASGEDPAGMS
-1718 GRSGVA
+1718 
-1724 SSVSV
+1724 
-1729 SAEASMGSS
+1729 EASMGSS

-1839 NTVIS
+1839 NTVIG

-1876 LPPLVSR
+1876 LPPLASR

>member
-1 MKKNTLILALTA
+1 MKLNTLVFVITA

-25 FWNSKKKSAEADSE
+25 FWNSKKKSAETDSE

-45 LWADYQQAVSLDR
+45 VWTDYQQAVSLDR
-58 PAKQLEIL
+58 PVKQLEIL

-78 ACDYYDAAKKYVSD
+78 AWDYYDAAKKYVSD

-132 AESVFE
+132 AEAVFE

-168 PGSGFVKE
+168 TGSGFVKE

-195 TDKLFADIAE
+195 TDKLFADIA
-205 DLAEYQGDSYPLG
+205 DALAEYQGNSYPLG

-237 SAKKSGL
+237 SVKKSGL
-244 EAFAGKYA
+244 ESFAGKYT

-275 KAGSDEYKALYDECA
+275 KAGSDEYKALYDKCA
-290 AFEKERTAFTGIES
+290 AFEKERTAFSGVES
-304 KVVGDLTTVE
+304 KVVGDLTTIE
-314 NLCSHLTAK
+314 NLFSHLTAK
-323 SVEVRI
+323 SVEVRLE
-329 KDGKILV
+329 DGKILV

-344 KLSMS
+344 KLSVS
-349 PDEAGSKTVLSESLA
+349 SDEAAGSKTVLSESLD
-364 NQKCS
+364 NPQSS
-369 FYVKDTV
+369 FYVMDTV
-376 PVDLPVV
+376 SVDLPVV

-402 YGSHRISVAS
+402 YGSQRISVAS

-430 PLESADL
+430 PLECADL

-445 IASCADFKFDGF
+445 IASCADFRFDGF

-480 KGEDGFLR
+480 KGEDGLLR

-501 VDSGDDSKAR
+501 VDSGDDFKVR
-511 LCGEVF
+511 LCGEIF

-525 GEALEFKVLLYNNIE
+525 GETLEFKVLLYNIE
-540 GRNNARV
+540 GRNKARV

-552 ECKVVLKDAQDNE
+552 ECKVILKDAQDNE
-565 VSSLLLTTNEFGSL
+565 VSSQLLTANEFGSL

-629 TLFFPGDEVAVSGR
+629 TLFFPGDEVAVSGH

-661 TSYGDMIDSGKLKM
+661 TSYGDKIDSGKLKM
-675 SPDGSFVVSFKALS
+675 SSDGSFVVSFKALP

-720 DLSLELELA
+720 ELTLELELA
-729 NSAEGQAF
+729 NGAEGQAF

-746 PRRWQRRESVSI
+746 PRRWQRKESVSI
-758 LRGNVASVKMNVL
+758 LRGNVASVKMDVL

-785 LLNEHGTA
+785 LLNERGTT
-793 LQSGEA
+793 LLSGKA
-799 ASGVAENIDLKSCP
+799 ASGEAENIDLKSCP

-857 FIMPLAQQVTEGE
+857 FIMPFAQQVTEGE

-896 VLDIRFVQLS
+896 VLDIKFVQLS
-906 GVRGKD
+906 GMRGKD

-955 DILPLEFSTFED
+955 DILPLEFSAFEY
-967 RTLPDKEYTFSVK
+967 RTLPDTEYTFSVK

-1023 GSVDAEGRDDV
+1023 GSVDADGRDDV

-1048 YSKNARAAVEMEC
+1048 YSMNARASAEMEC
-1061 LEDAAPVMASKSL
+1061 LEDAAPVMESKSL

-1092 TFQPFLRPDKNGK
+1092 TFQPFLRPDKNGN

-1186 GDYKTLESSG
+1186 GDYKALESSG

-1212 GSLRSLF
+1212 ESLRSLF

-1241 ENGGNAFSDAMFV
+1241 EDGGNAFSDAMFV

-1266 EAHSA
+1266 ETHSA
-1271 VLLSGADQDALISRL
+1271 VLLAGADQDALISRL

-1299 VKVLSILDMVRDA
+1299 VKVLSIMDMVRDA

-1343 GRMPARDSVMLSD
+1343 GRMPARDSVVLSD

-1406 AVAGD
+1406 AVSGD

-1424 AVKYIDKRQFAYLQP
+1424 AVKYIDKRQFAYFQAI
-1439 VPFWCGGLSDSQY
+1439 PFWCGGLSDSQY

-1458 YASVE
+1458 YASVK
-1463 FTEWNSVSGILGRLF
+1463 FTEWNSVSGILGSLF

-1487 DAKAYLVPSKERG
+1487 DAKSYLVPSKERG
-1500 LNGRILDKARR
+1500 LNGSILDKARR
-1511 LSTLIRLSSSSDGIA
+1511 LSTLIRLCSSSDGIA

-1537 GARLEKS
+1537 GARLKRS

-1588 DLLSGYAFRMQS
+1588 DLLSDYVFRMQS
-1600 AGKGSVNASEAKR
+1600 AGNGTVNASEAKR

-1653 TKVVVLTAVTDLPF
+1653 TKVVVLSAVTDLPF

-1685 MGADA
+1685 IGAGPSASGADP
-1690 EVSDGVSDGVSGGV
+1690 
-1704 AGDASGCVAGSEAS
+1704 AGMSE
-1718 GRSGVA
+1718 A

-1729 SAEASMGSS
+1729 SAEASAGSS
-1738 GVGSGTTADKAG
+1738 GAGSGTTADKAG

-1774 DENRSFVKL
+1774 DENRSFVKI

-1803 WLSPLRIAD
+1803 WLSPLRITD

-1854 FSAPVVTIESL
+1854 FSAPVVTVESL

>member
-25 FWNSKKKSAEADSE
+25 FWNSKKKSAETDSE

-58 PAKQLEIL
+58 PVKQLEIL
-66 SKIKSEASEKRL
+66 SKIKSEAAEKRL
-78 ACDYYDAAKKYVSD
+78 AWDYYDAAKKYVSD

-106 KLGEEIA
+106 KLGEKIA

-132 AESVFE
+132 AEAVFE

-145 RLEASCNQPFWTSY
+145 RLEDSCNQPFWTSY

-195 TDKLFADIAE
+195 TGKLFADIAE
-205 DLAEYQGDSYPLG
+205 ALAEYQGDSYPLG
-218 AFLEYVKLEK
+218 EFLEYVKLEK
-228 SWRNADGKT
+228 SWRNADGNT
-237 SAKKSGL
+237 SVKKSGL

-263 LLEMEFSSLGEK
+263 LLELEFSSLGEK
-275 KAGSDEYKALYDECA
+275 KAASDEYKALYDECA
-290 AFEKERTAFTGIES
+290 AFEKERTAFSGVES
-304 KVVGDLTTVE
+304 KVVGDLTTIE

-323 SVEVRI
+323 SVDVRI
-329 KDGKILV
+329 EDGKILV

-376 PVDLPVV
+376 SVDLPVV
-383 DDGDYV
+383 DDGDYI

-430 PLESADL
+430 PLECADL

-501 VDSGDDSKAR
+501 VDPGDDSKAR
-511 LCGEVF
+511 LCGEIF

-525 GEALEFKVLLYNNIE
+525 GETLEFKVLLYNIE

-565 VSSLLLTTNEFGSL
+565 VSSQLLTTNEFGSL

-629 TLFFPGDEVAVSGR
+629 TLFFPGDEVAVSGH

-661 TSYGDMIDSGKLKM
+661 TSYGDKIDSGKLKM
-675 SPDGSFVVSFKALS
+675 SSDGSFVVSFKALS

-729 NSAEGQAF
+729 NGAEGQAF

-857 FIMPLAQQVTEGE
+857 FIMPLGQQVTEGE

-896 VLDIRFVQLS
+896 VLDIKFVQLS
-906 GVRGKD
+906 GMRGKD

-955 DILPLEFSTFED
+955 DILPLEFSAFED
-967 RTLPDKEYTFSVK
+967 RTLPDTEYTFSVK

-1017 SCNTAP
+1017 HFNTAP
-1023 GSVDAEGRDDV
+1023 GSVDADGRDDV

-1048 YSKNARAAVEMEC
+1048 YSMNARAAVEMEC
-1061 LEDAAPVMASKSL
+1061 LEDAAPVMESKSL

-1092 TFQPFLRPDKNGK
+1092 TFQPFLRPDKNGN

-1113 GTLSTFIVSLY
+1113 GTLSNFIVSLY
-1124 AHDRSMRNSAL
+1124 AHDRNMRNSAL

-1186 GDYKTLESSG
+1186 GDYKALESSG

-1212 GSLRSLF
+1212 ESLRSLF

-1241 ENGGNAFSDAMFV
+1241 ENDGNAFSDAMFV
-1254 PVSVYPDTQRLT
+1254 PVFVYPDTQRLT

-1271 VLLSGADQDALISRL
+1271 VLLAGADQDALISRL

-1312 VPSKVEPAGNDV
+1312 VPSKVEPSGNDV

-1343 GRMPARDSVMLSD
+1343 GRMPARDSVVLSD

-1406 AVAGD
+1406 TVAGD

-1424 AVKYIDKRQFAYLQP
+1424 AVKYIDKRQFAYLQAI
-1439 VPFWCGGLSDSQY
+1439 PFWCGGLSDSQY

-1463 FTEWNSVSGILGRLF
+1463 FTEWNSVSGILGKLF

-1626 ETQHWE
+1626 EAQHWE

-1685 MGADA
+1685 IGT
-1690 EVSDGVSDGVSGGV
+1690 GPG
-1704 AGDASGCVAGSEAS
+1704 ASGEDPAGMSEAS
-1718 GRSGVA
+1718 SG
-1724 SSVSV
+1724 SV
-1729 SAEASMGSS
+1729 SAEASIGSS

-1812 WYSFTPQGYRNV
+1812 WYSLTPQGYRNV

-1854 FSAPVVTIESL
+1854 FSAPVVTVESL
-1865 YAPHYRANAPA
+1865 YAPHYRANAPS

>member
-25 FWNSKKKSAEADSE
+25 FWNSKKKSAETDSE

-58 PAKQLEIL
+58 PAKQVEIL

-78 ACDYYDAAKKYVSD
+78 AWDYYDAAKKYVSD

-106 KLGEEIA
+106 KIGEEIA

-120 SFVWKLSKGDET
+120 SFVWKLSKGDES
-132 AESVFE
+132 AEAVFE

-145 RLEASCNQPFWTSY
+145 RLEASCNQPFWISY

-195 TDKLFADIAE
+195 TGKMFADIVEA
-205 DLAEYQGDSYPLG
+205 LAEYQGDSYPLG

-237 SAKKSGL
+237 SVKKSGL

-252 GKAVSMFAKAA
+252 GKAVSMFAKAT
-263 LLEMEFSSLGEK
+263 LLEMAFSSLGEK
-275 KAGSDEYKALYDECA
+275 KAGSDEYKVLYDKCA

-304 KVVGDLTTVE
+304 KVVGDLTTIE

-323 SVEVRI
+323 SVEVRLE
-329 KDGKILV
+329 DGKILV

-349 PDEAGSKTVLSESLA
+349 SDEASSKTVLSESLA
-364 NQKCS
+364 NPKCS

-376 PVDLPVV
+376 SVDLPVV

-389 IVAKNGKCVSSRR
+389 IVAKNGINVSSRR

-480 KGEDGFLR
+480 KDEDGFLR

-495 NSWYNT
+495 NSWYST
-501 VDSGDDSKAR
+501 VDTGDDAKVR

-525 GEALEFKVLLYNNIE
+525 GETLEFKVLLYNME

-565 VSSLLLTTNEFGSL
+565 VSSQLLTTNEFGSL

-629 TLFFPGDEVAVSGR
+629 TLFFPGDEVTVSGR

-661 TSYGDMIDSGKLKM
+661 TSYGDKIDSGKLKM
-675 SPDGSFVVSFKALS
+675 SSDGSFVVSFKALS
-689 SQWSRYYN
+689 SHWSRYYN

-720 DLSLELELA
+720 ELTLELELA
-729 NSAEGQAF
+729 NGAEGQAF
-737 ATDEKSEIT
+737 ATDEKPEIT
-746 PRRWQRRESVSI
+746 PRRWQRKESVSI
-758 LRGNVASVKMNVL
+758 LRGNVASVRMDVL

-785 LLNEHGTA
+785 LLNEHGTT
-793 LQSGEA
+793 LLSGEA
-799 ASGVAENIDLKSCP
+799 ASGEAEDIDLKSCP

-821 DAQARSQSGKEYT
+821 DAQARSKSGKEYT

-857 FIMPLAQQVTEGE
+857 FIMPFAQQVTEGE
-870 NASIWF
+870 NASIWL

-896 VLDIRFVQLS
+896 VLDIKFVQLS
-906 GVRGKD
+906 GMRGKA

-955 DILPLEFSTFED
+955 DILPLEFSAFED
-967 RTLPDKEYTFSVK
+967 RTLPDTEYTFSVK

-1017 SCNTAP
+1017 SYNTSP
-1023 GSVDAEGRDDV
+1023 GSVDADGRDDI
-1034 IAYGSARKSKSQVF
+1034 IAYGSARKSKAPVF
-1048 YSKNARAAVEMEC
+1048 CSMNARADAEMEC
-1061 LEDAAPVMASKSL
+1061 VEDAAPVMESKSL
-1074 ESGAGAEPAVRD
+1074 ECGSGAEPAVRD

-1092 TFQPFLRPDKNGK
+1092 TFQPFLRTDKNGK
-1105 LSFSFRTG
+1105 LSFSFRTC

-1156 RSDNYRLAVGL
+1156 RSDNYRLTVGL

-1186 GDYKTLESSG
+1186 GNYKTLESSG

-1212 GSLRSLF
+1212 ESLRSLF

-1254 PVSVYPDTQRLT
+1254 PVSVYPDTQCLT

-1271 VLLSGADQDALISRL
+1271 VLLAGADQDALISRL

-1299 VKVLSILDMVRDA
+1299 VKVLSIMDMVRDA

-1343 GRMPARDSVMLSD
+1343 GRMPARDSVVLSD

-1406 AVAGD
+1406 LVSGD

-1424 AVKYIDKRQFAYLQP
+1424 AVKYIDKSQFAYLQAI
-1439 VPFWCGGLSDSQY
+1439 PFWCGGLSDSQY

-1458 YASVE
+1458 YASVK
-1463 FTEWNSVSGILGRLF
+1463 FTEWDSVSGILGRLF

-1487 DAKAYLVPSKERG
+1487 DAKAYLVPFKERG
-1500 LNGRILDKARR
+1500 LNGSILDKARR

-1544 VEADVASLLEYAVMH
+1544 VEADVTSLLEYAVMH

-1632 ATPDFVDAINSV
+1632 ATPDFVDAVNSV

-1685 MGADA
+1685 IGAGPS
-1690 EVSDGVSDGVSGGV
+1690 ESGEDH
-1704 AGDASGCVAGSEAS
+1704 AGMSE
-1718 GRSGVA
+1718 A

-1765 IVAEYVIHN
+1765 IVAEYFIHN

-1844 EEFFVTQTGT
+1844 EEFFVTQAGT

>member
-39 GHVLVA
+39 GHVLVS

-58 PAKQLEIL
+58 PVKQLEIL

-78 ACDYYDAAKKYVSD
+78 AWDYYDAAKKYVSD

-132 AESVFE
+132 ADAVFE

-145 RLEASCNQPFWTSY
+145 RLETSCNQPFWTSY

-205 DLAEYQGDSYPLG
+205 ALAEYQGDSYPLG

-228 SWRNADGKT
+228 SWRNADEKT
-237 SAKKSGL
+237 SVKKSGL

-323 SVEVRI
+323 SVEVRFE
-329 KDGKILV
+329 DGKILV

-349 PDEAGSKTVLSESLA
+349 PDDAGSKTVLSESLA
-364 NQKCS
+364 NPKCS
-369 FYVKDTV
+369 FYVEDTV
-376 PVDLPVV
+376 SVDLPVV

-389 IVAKNGKCVSSRR
+389 IVAKNGKYVSSRR
-402 YGSHRISVAS
+402 FGSHRISVAS

-480 KGEDGFLR
+480 KGEDGLLR

-501 VDSGDDSKAR
+501 VDFGGDSKAR

-525 GEALEFKVLLYNNIE
+525 GETLEFKVLLYNIE

-552 ECKVVLKDAQDNE
+552 ECKVILKDAQDNE
-565 VSSLLLTTNEFGSL
+565 VSSQLLTANEFGSL

-591 GYWYVNVLTGGKKL
+591 GYWYVNVLTDGKKL

-629 TLFFPGDEVAVSGR
+629 TLFFPGDEVTVSGR

-661 TSYGDMIDSGKLKM
+661 TSYGDKIDSGKLKM
-675 SPDGSFVVSFKALS
+675 SSDGSFVVSFKALS

-720 DLSLELELA
+720 DLSLELALA
-729 NSAEGQAF
+729 NGAEGQAF

-758 LRGNVASVKMNVL
+758 LRGNVASVKMDVL

-785 LLNEHGTA
+785 LLNEQGAA

-896 VLDIRFVQLS
+896 VLDIKFVQLS

-912 GSLVKLEFPYKKEY
+912 GSLVKLDFPYKKEY

-940 DSVSYSYEFHKVRKS
+940 DSVSYSHEFHKVRKS
-955 DILPLEFSTFED
+955 DILPLEFSAFED
-967 RTLPDKEYTFSVK
+967 RTLPDTEYTFSVK

-1023 GSVDAEGRDDV
+1023 GSVDADGRDDV

-1048 YSKNARAAVEMEC
+1048 YSMNARASAEMEC
-1061 LEDAAPVMASKSL
+1061 LEDAAPVMESKSL

-1105 LSFSFRTG
+1105 LSFSFRTA

-1186 GDYKTLESSG
+1186 GDYKALESSG

-1212 GSLRSLF
+1212 ESLRSLF

-1241 ENGGNAFSDAMFV
+1241 ENGGNSFSDAMFV

-1330 LYVRRLADALRAA
+1330 LYVRRLADVLRAA
-1343 GRMPARDSVMLSD
+1343 GRMPARDSVVLAD

-1424 AVKYIDKRQFAYLQP
+1424 AVKYIDKRQFAYFQAI
-1439 VPFWCGGLSDSQY
+1439 PFWCGGLSDSQY

-1458 YASVE
+1458 YASVK
-1463 FTEWNSVSGILGRLF
+1463 FTEWDSVSGILGRLF

-1500 LNGRILDKARR
+1500 LNGHILDKARR

-1526 LAKSWGVRVNA
+1526 LAKLWGVSVNA

-1653 TKVVVLTAVTDLPF
+1653 TKVVVLSAVTDLPF

-1685 MGADA
+1685 IGAGP
-1690 EVSDGVSDGVSGGV
+1690 S
-1704 AGDASGCVAGSEAS
+1704 ASGEDPAGMSEAS
-1718 GRSGVA
+1718 SG
-1724 SSVSV
+1724 SE

-1738 GVGSGTTADKAG
+1738 GVGSGTTTDKAG

-1865 YAPHYRANAPA
+1865 YAPHYRANAPT

>member
-25 FWNSKKKSAEADSE
+25 FWNSKKKSAETDSE

-45 LWADYQQAVSLDR
+45 LWTDYQQAVSLDR
-58 PAKQLEIL
+58 PVKQLEIL

-78 ACDYYDAAKKYVSD
+78 AWDFYDATKKYVSD

-106 KLGEEIA
+106 KIGEEIA

-132 AESVFE
+132 AEAVFE

-168 PGSGFVKE
+168 TGSGFVKE

-205 DLAEYQGDSYPLG
+205 ALAEYQGDSYPLG

-228 SWRNADGKT
+228 SWRNADEKT
-237 SAKKSGL
+237 SVKKSGL

-252 GKAVSMFAKAA
+252 GKAVSMFAKAS

-275 KAGSDEYKALYDECA
+275 KAGSDEYKALYDKCA
-290 AFEKERTAFTGIES
+290 AFEKEKAAFTGIES

-314 NLCSHLTAK
+314 NLCSHLTDK
-323 SVEVRI
+323 SVEVRLE
-329 KDGKILV
+329 DGKILV

-364 NQKCS
+364 NPKCS

-376 PVDLPVV
+376 SVDLPVV

-389 IVAKNGKCVSSRR
+389 IVAKNGMNVSSRR
-402 YGSHRISVAS
+402 FCSHRISVAS

-430 PLESADL
+430 PLECADL

-445 IASCADFKFDGF
+445 IASCAGFKFDGF
-457 TPLPQEFVSV
+457 TPLPQAFVSV

-488 KSEQLSL
+488 KSGQLSL

-501 VDSGDDSKAR
+501 VDSGDDSKVR

-525 GEALEFKVLLYNNIE
+525 GETLEFKVLLYNIE
-540 GRNNARV
+540 GRNKAHV

-565 VSSLLLTTNEFGSL
+565 VSSQLLTTNEFGSL
-579 AGKFALPKGLRN
+579 AGKFALPKELRN

-629 TLFFPGDEVAVSGR
+629 TLFFPGDEVTVSGR

-648 GHPVSSANAVYEV
+648 GHPVSSANVVYEV
-661 TSYGDMIDSGKLKM
+661 TSYGDKIDSGKLKM
-675 SPDGSFVVSFKALS
+675 SSDGSFVISFKALS

-729 NSAEGQAF
+729 NCAEGQAF

-746 PRRWQRRESVSI
+746 LRRWQRKESVSI

-771 SDDGEAVPVKVKYT
+771 FDDGEAVPVKVKYT
-785 LLNEHGTA
+785 LLNEQGTA
-793 LQSGEA
+793 LLSGEA
-799 ASGVAENIDLKSCP
+799 ASGVAENIDFKSCP

-834 DSSSLRILLVNDSM
+834 DSSSLRILLVNDSI

-857 FIMPLAQQVTEGE
+857 FVMPLEQQVTEGE

-886 IAEIFGEKAN
+886 IAEIFGKKAN
-896 VLDIRFVQLS
+896 VLDIKFVQLS

-912 GSLVKLEFPYKKEY
+912 GSLVKLDFPYKKEY

-955 DILPLEFSTFED
+955 DILPLEFSAFED
-967 RTLPDKEYTFSVK
+967 RTLPDTEYTFSVK

-1003 WPVYSPV
+1003 WPVYSPA

-1017 SCNTAP
+1017 HFNTAP
-1023 GSVDAEGRDDV
+1023 GSVYADGRDDV
-1034 IAYGSARKSKSQVF
+1034 IAYGSVRKSKSPVF
-1048 YSKNARAAVEMEC
+1048 YAMNARADVEMEC
-1061 LEDAAPVMASKSL
+1061 VEDAAPVMESKSL
-1074 ESGAGAEPAVRD
+1074 ECGSGAEPAVRD

-1092 TFQPFLRPDKNGK
+1092 TFQPFLRPDKNGN

-1186 GDYKTLESSG
+1186 GDYKALESSG

-1202 QSLRVKVPAG
+1202 QSLLVKVPAG

-1219 DVNVNE
+1219 DVNVNA

-1254 PVSVYPDTQRLT
+1254 PVSVYTDTQRLT

-1271 VLLSGADQDALISRL
+1271 VLLAGADQDALISRL

-1343 GRMPARDSVMLSD
+1343 GRMPARDSVVLSD

-1424 AVKYIDKRQFAYLQP
+1424 AVKYIDKRQFAYLQAI
-1439 VPFWCGGLSDSQY
+1439 PFWCGGLSDSQY

-1458 YASVE
+1458 YASVK
-1463 FTEWNSVSGILGRLF
+1463 FTEWDSVSGILGKLF

-1487 DAKAYLVPSKERG
+1487 DAKANLVPSKERG
-1500 LNGRILDKARR
+1500 LNGSILDKARR

-1559 KDGGMYYPNAVMPF
+1559 KAGGRYYPNAVMPF

-1653 TKVVVLTAVTDLPF
+1653 TKVVVLSAVTDLPF

-1685 MGADA
+1685 IGAGP
-1690 EVSDGVSDGVSGGV
+1690 S
-1704 AGDASGCVAGSEAS
+1704 ASGKDPAGMSE
-1718 GRSGVA
+1718 A

-1729 SAEASMGSS
+1729 PAEASMGSS
-1738 GVGSGTTADKAG
+1738 GVGSGMTADKAG

>member
-39 GHVLVA
+39 GHVLVS
-45 LWADYQQAVSLDR
+45 LWADYQQAVSLDC
-58 PAKQLEIL
+58 PVKQLEIL

-78 ACDYYDAAKKYVSD
+78 VWDYYDAAKKYVSD

-120 SFVWKLSKGDET
+120 SFVWKLSKGDES
-132 AESVFE
+132 AEAVFE

-168 PGSGFVKE
+168 TGSGFVKE

-205 DLAEYQGDSYPLG
+205 ALAEYQGDSYPLG

-228 SWRNADGKT
+228 SWSNADGKT
-237 SAKKSGL
+237 SVKKSGL

-252 GKAVSMFAKAA
+252 GKAVSMFAKAS

-290 AFEKERTAFTGIES
+290 AFEKERTAFSGVES
-304 KVVGDLTTVE
+304 KVVGDLTTIE

-323 SVEVRI
+323 SVEVRLEY
-329 KDGKILV
+329 GKILV

-349 PDEAGSKTVLSESLA
+349 PDEAGSKTVLSESLD

-376 PVDLPVV
+376 SVDLPVV

-402 YGSHRISVAS
+402 FGSHRISVAS

-501 VDSGDDSKAR
+501 VDSGDDSKVR

-525 GEALEFKVLLYNNIE
+525 GETLEFKVLLYNIE
-540 GRNNARV
+540 GRNKAHV

-565 VSSLLLTTNEFGSL
+565 VSSQLLTTNEFGSL
-579 AGKFALPKGLRN
+579 SGKFALPKGLRN

-661 TSYGDMIDSGKLKM
+661 TSYGDKIDSGKLKM

-729 NSAEGQAF
+729 NGAEGQAF

-758 LRGNVASVKMNVL
+758 LRGNVASVKMDVL

-785 LLNEHGTA
+785 LLNEHGAA

-799 ASGVAENIDLKSCP
+799 TSGVAENIDLKSCP

-821 DAQARSQSGKEYT
+821 DAQARSHSGKEYT

-848 TVLDAPVKD
+848 KVLDAPVKD

-870 NASIWF
+870 NASIWL

-896 VLDIRFVQLS
+896 VLDIKFVQLS
-906 GVRGKD
+906 GMRGKD
-912 GSLVKLEFPYKKEY
+912 GSLVKLEFPYRKEY

-955 DILPLEFSTFED
+955 DILPLEFFAFED
-967 RTLPDKEYTFSVK
+967 RTLPDTEYTFSVK

-1023 GSVDAEGRDDV
+1023 GSVDADGRDDV

-1048 YSKNARAAVEMEC
+1048 YSMNARASAEMEC
-1061 LEDAAPVMASKSL
+1061 LEDAAPVVEAKSMVC
-1074 ESGAGAEPAVRD
+1074 ESGAEPAVRD

-1124 AHDRSMRNSAL
+1124 AHDRNMRNSTL

-1176 GTLTLNIYKG
+1176 GTLTLNIYEG
-1186 GDYKTLESSG
+1186 GDYKALESSG

-1212 GSLRSLF
+1212 ESLRSLF

-1271 VLLSGADQDALISRL
+1271 VLLAGADQDALISRL
-1286 RKMFVNADGDNAE
+1286 RKMFVNADGDTAD

-1343 GRMPARDSVMLSD
+1343 GRMPARDSVVLSD

-1399 GLLDGSE
+1399 GLLDGAE

-1463 FTEWNSVSGILGRLF
+1463 FAEWNSVSGILGKLF

-1487 DAKAYLVPSKERG
+1487 DAKAYLVPSKDRG

-1588 DLLSGYAFRMQS
+1588 DLLSGYAFRIQS

-1653 TKVVVLTAVTDLPF
+1653 TKVVVLSAVTDLPF

-1685 MGADA
+1685 IGT
-1690 EVSDGVSDGVSGGV
+1690 GPG
-1704 AGDASGCVAGSEAS
+1704 ASGEDSAGMS
-1718 GRSGVA
+1718 GA
-1724 SSVSV
+1724 SSGSV
-1729 SAEASMGSS
+1729 SAEASMCSS
-1738 GVGSGTTADKAG
+1738 GVGYDTTADKTW

-1774 DENRSFVKL
+1774 DENRSFVKI

>member
-25 FWNSKKKSAEADSE
+25 FWNSKKKSAETDSE

-45 LWADYQQAVSLDR
+45 LWADYEQAVSLDR
-58 PAKQLEIL
+58 PAKQVEIL

-78 ACDYYDAAKKYVSD
+78 AWDFYDAAKKYVSD

-106 KLGEEIA
+106 NLGEEIA

-132 AESVFE
+132 AEAIFE

-195 TDKLFADIAE
+195 TGKLFADIAE
-205 DLAEYQGDSYPLG
+205 ALAEYQGDSYPLG
-218 AFLEYVKLEK
+218 AFLEYVQLEK
-228 SWRNADGKT
+228 SWRNADWKT
-237 SAKKSGL
+237 SASVKKSAL
-244 EAFAGKYA
+244 ETFAGKYA

-290 AFEKERTAFTGIES
+290 AFENERTAFTGVES

-323 SVEVRI
+323 SVEVRLE
-329 KDGKILV
+329 DGKILV

-349 PDEAGSKTVLSESLA
+349 PDESGSKTVLSESLA
-364 NQKCS
+364 NPKCS

-376 PVDLPVV
+376 SVDLPVV

-389 IVAKNGKCVSSRR
+389 IVAKNGMNVSSRR
-402 YGSHRISVAS
+402 FCSHRISVAS

-430 PLESADL
+430 PLECADL

-445 IASCADFKFDGF
+445 IASCTDFKFDGF

-480 KGEDGFLR
+480 KGEDGFMR

-495 NSWYNT
+495 NSWYST
-501 VDSGDDSKAR
+501 VNSGDDAKVR
-511 LCGEVF
+511 LCGEIF

-525 GEALEFKVLLYNNIE
+525 GETLEFKVLLYNIE

-565 VSSLLLTTNEFGSL
+565 VSSQLLTTNEFGSL

-591 GYWYVNVLTGGKKL
+591 GYWYVNVLTGGKNL
-605 LTVKPVRVDEF
+605 LAVKPVRVDEF

-629 TLFFPGDEVAVSGR
+629 TLFFPGDEVTVSGR

-661 TSYGDMIDSGKLKM
+661 TSYGDKIDSGKLKM
-675 SPDGSFVVSFKALS
+675 SSDGSFVVSFKALP

-720 DLSLELELA
+720 ELTLELELA
-729 NSAEGQAF
+729 NGAEGQAF

-746 PRRWQRRESVSI
+746 PRRWRRRESVSI
-758 LRGNVASVKMNVL
+758 LRGNVASVRMDVL

-785 LLNEHGTA
+785 LLNERGTT
-793 LQSGEA
+793 LLSGEA
-799 ASGVAENIDLKSCP
+799 ASGEAENIDFKSCP

-857 FIMPLAQQVTEGE
+857 FIMPLGQQVTEGE
-870 NASIWF
+870 NASIWL

-896 VLDIRFVQLS
+896 VLDIKFVQLS
-906 GVRGKD
+906 GMRGKD

-955 DILPLEFSTFED
+955 DILPLEFSAFED
-967 RTLPDKEYTFSVK
+967 RTLPDTEYTFSVK

-1003 WPVYSPV
+1003 WQVYSPV

-1017 SCNTAP
+1017 SYNTSP
-1023 GSVDAEGRDDV
+1023 GSVDADGRDDV
-1034 IAYGSARKSKSQVF
+1034 IAYGSVRKSKSPVF
-1048 YSKNARAAVEMEC
+1048 YAMNARADVEMEC
-1061 LEDAAPVMASKSL
+1061 VEDAAPVMESKSL
-1074 ESGAGAEPAVRD
+1074 ECGSGAEPAVRN

-1092 TFQPFLRPDKNGK
+1092 TFQPFLRPDKNGN

-1186 GDYKTLESSG
+1186 GDYKALESSG

-1212 GSLRSLF
+1212 ESLRSLF

-1254 PVSVYPDTQRLT
+1254 PVSVYPDTQCLT

-1271 VLLSGADQDALISRL
+1271 VLLAGADQDALISRL

-1299 VKVLSILDMVRDA
+1299 VKVLSIMDMVRDA

-1343 GRMPARDSVMLSD
+1343 GRMPARDSVVLSD

-1406 AVAGD
+1406 AVSGD

-1424 AVKYIDKRQFAYLQP
+1424 AVKYIDKSQFAYFQAI
-1439 VPFWCGGLSDSQY
+1439 PFWCGGLSDSQY

-1458 YASVE
+1458 YASVK
-1463 FTEWNSVSGILGRLF
+1463 FTEWDSVSGILGRLF

-1500 LNGRILDKARR
+1500 LNGHILDKARR

-1526 LAKSWGVRVNA
+1526 LAKSWGVSVNA
-1537 GARLEKS
+1537 GARLERS
-1544 VEADVASLLEYAVMH
+1544 LEADVTSLLEYAVMH

-1653 TKVVVLTAVTDLPF
+1653 TKVVVLSAVTDLPF

-1685 MGADA
+1685 IGAGP
-1690 EVSDGVSDGVSGGV
+1690 S
-1704 AGDASGCVAGSEAS
+1704 ASGKDPAGMSE
-1718 GRSGVA
+1718 A

-1729 SAEASMGSS
+1729 PAEASMGSS

-1783 SAPREA
+1783 SSPREA

>member
-39 GHVLVA
+39 GYVLVA

-58 PAKQLEIL
+58 PVKQLEIL

-78 ACDYYDAAKKYVSD
+78 AWDFYDAAKKYVSD

-132 AESVFE
+132 AEAVFE

-205 DLAEYQGDSYPLG
+205 ALAEYQGDSYPLG

-228 SWRNADGKT
+228 SWSNADGKT
-237 SAKKSGL
+237 SVKKSAL
-244 EAFAGKYA
+244 ETFAGKYA

-275 KAGSDEYKALYDECA
+275 KAGSDEYKALYDKCA

-323 SVEVRI
+323 SVEVRLE
-329 KDGKILV
+329 DGKILV

-349 PDEAGSKTVLSESLA
+349 PDDAGSKTVLSESLA
-364 NQKCS
+364 NPKCS
-369 FYVKDTV
+369 FYVEDTV
-376 PVDLPVV
+376 SVDLPVV

-430 PLESADL
+430 PLECADL

-445 IASCADFKFDGF
+445 IASCAGFKFDGF

-480 KGEDGFLR
+480 KGEDGLLR

-495 NSWYNT
+495 NIWYNT
-501 VDSGDDSKAR
+501 VDSGDDSKVR
-511 LCGEVF
+511 LCGEIF

-525 GEALEFKVLLYNNIE
+525 GETLEFKVLLYNIE

-565 VSSLLLTTNEFGSL
+565 VSSQLLTTNEFGSL

-661 TSYGDMIDSGKLKM
+661 TSYGDKIDSGKLKM
-675 SPDGSFVVSFKALS
+675 SSDGSFVVSFKALP

-720 DLSLELELA
+720 ELTLELELT
-729 NSAEGQAF
+729 NEAEGQVF

-746 PRRWQRRESVSI
+746 PRRWRRKESVSI
-758 LRGNVASVKMNVL
+758 LRGNVASVRMDVL

-785 LLNEHGTA
+785 LQNERGTT
-793 LQSGEA
+793 LLSGEA
-799 ASGVAENIDLKSCP
+799 ASGEAENIDLKSCP

-834 DSSSLRILLVNDSM
+834 DSSSLRIFLVNDSM

-857 FIMPLAQQVTEGE
+857 FIMPLGQQVTEGE

-896 VLDIRFVQLS
+896 VLDIKFVQLS

-955 DILPLEFSTFED
+955 DILPLEFSAFED
-967 RTLPDKEYTFSVK
+967 RTLPDTEYTFSVK
-980 TAPETECLAAVFD
+980 TTPETECLAAVFD

-1017 SCNTAP
+1017 HFNAAP
-1023 GSVDAEGRDDV
+1023 GSVDADGRDDV

-1048 YSKNARAAVEMEC
+1048 YSMNARASAEMEC
-1061 LEDAAPVMASKSL
+1061 LEDAAPVMESKSL
-1074 ESGAGAEPAVRD
+1074 VCESGAEPAVRD

-1092 TFQPFLRPDKNGK
+1092 TFQPFLRPDKNGN

-1124 AHDRSMRNSAL
+1124 AHDRNMRNSSL

-1186 GDYKTLESSG
+1186 GDYKALESSG

-1212 GSLRSLF
+1212 ESLRSLF

-1271 VLLSGADQDALISRL
+1271 VLLAGADRDALISRL
-1286 RKMFVNADGDNAE
+1286 RKMFVNADGDYAE

-1330 LYVRRLADALRAA
+1330 LYVRRLSDALGAA
-1343 GRMPARDSVMLSD
+1343 GRMPARDSVVLSD

-1399 GLLDGSE
+1399 GLLDGAE

-1424 AVKYIDKRQFAYLQP
+1424 AVKYIDKRQFTYLQP

-1463 FTEWNSVSGILGRLF
+1463 FTEWNSVSGILGKLF

-1600 AGKGSVNASEAKR
+1600 AGKGSVNVSEAKR

-1685 MGADA
+1685 VGAGQ
-1690 EVSDGVSDGVSGGV
+1690 S
-1704 AGDASGCVAGSEAS
+1704 ASGEDSAGMS
-1718 GRSGVA
+1718 GA
-1724 SSVSV
+1724 SSGSV
-1729 SAEASMGSS
+1729 SAEASIGSS

-1854 FSAPVVTIESL
+1854 FSAPVVTVESL

-1876 LPPLVSR
+1876 LPPIASR

>member
-25 FWNSKKKSAEADSE
+25 FWNSKKKSAETDSE

-45 LWADYQQAVSLDR
+45 LWADYEQAVSLDR
-58 PAKQLEIL
+58 PAKQVEIL

-78 ACDYYDAAKKYVSD
+78 AWDFYDAAKKYVSD

-132 AESVFE
+132 AEAIFE

-145 RLEASCNQPFWTSY
+145 RLEASCNHPFWTSY
-159 DGRSSVPGI
+159 DGRSYVPGI
-168 PGSGFVKE
+168 PGSGFVTE

-195 TDKLFADIAE
+195 TGKLFADIAE
-205 DLAEYQGDSYPLG
+205 ALAEYQGDSYPLG

-228 SWRNADGKT
+228 SWSNADWNTRASVNK
-237 SAKKSGL
+237 SAL

-252 GKAVSMFAKAA
+252 GKAVSMFAKAS
-263 LLEMEFSSLGEK
+263 LLELEFSSLGEK

-290 AFEKERTAFTGIES
+290 AFEKERTAFSGVES
-304 KVVGDLTTVE
+304 KVVGDLNTVE

-349 PDEAGSKTVLSESLA
+349 PDESSSKTVLSESLA
-364 NQKCS
+364 NPKCS

-376 PVDLPVV
+376 LVDLPVV

-389 IVAKNGKCVSSRR
+389 IVAKNGMNVSSRR
-402 YGSHRISVAS
+402 FCSHRISVAS

-430 PLESADL
+430 PLECADL

-457 TPLPQEFVSV
+457 TPLPQELVSV

-480 KGEDGFLR
+480 KGEDGFMR

-495 NSWYNT
+495 DSWYNT
-501 VDSGDDSKAR
+501 VDSGDDAKVR

-525 GEALEFKVLLYNNIE
+525 GETLEFKVLLYNIE

-565 VSSLLLTTNEFGSL
+565 VSSQLLTTNEFGSL

-605 LTVKPVRVDEF
+605 LTVKSVRVDEF

-661 TSYGDMIDSGKLKM
+661 TSYGDKIDSGKLKM
-675 SPDGSFVVSFKALS
+675 SSDGSFVVSFKALP

-720 DLSLELELA
+720 ELTLELELA
-729 NSAEGQAF
+729 NGAEGQAF

-746 PRRWQRRESVSI
+746 PRRWQRKESVSI
-758 LRGNVASVKMNVL
+758 LRGNVASVRMDVL

-785 LLNEHGTA
+785 LLNERGTT
-793 LQSGEA
+793 LLSGEA
-799 ASGVAENIDLKSCP
+799 ASGEAENIDLESCP

-857 FIMPLAQQVTEGE
+857 FIMPFAQQVTEGE

-896 VLDIRFVQLS
+896 VLDIKFVQLS
-906 GVRGKD
+906 GMRGKD

-955 DILPLEFSTFED
+955 DILPLEFSAFED
-967 RTLPDKEYTFSVK
+967 RILPDTEYTFSVK

-1003 WPVYSPV
+1003 WQVYSPV

-1017 SCNTAP
+1017 SYNTSP
-1023 GSVDAEGRDDV
+1023 GSVDTDGRDDI
-1034 IAYGSARKSKSQVF
+1034 IAYGSVRKSKAPVF
-1048 YSKNARAAVEMEC
+1048 YAMNARAGVEMEC
-1061 LEDAAPVMASKSL
+1061 VEDAAPVMESKSL
-1074 ESGAGAEPAVRD
+1074 ECGSGAEAEPAVRD

-1092 TFQPFLRPDKNGK
+1092 TFQPFLCPDKNGN

-1186 GDYKTLESSG
+1186 GDYKALESSG

-1212 GSLRSLF
+1212 ESLRSLF

-1254 PVSVYPDTQRLT
+1254 PVSVYPDTQCLT

-1271 VLLSGADQDALISRL
+1271 VLLAGADQDALISRL

-1299 VKVLSILDMVRDA
+1299 VKVLSILDMVRDV

-1343 GRMPARDSVMLSD
+1343 VRMPARDSVVLSD

-1424 AVKYIDKRQFAYLQP
+1424 AVKYIDKRQFAYLQAI
-1439 VPFWCGGLSDSQY
+1439 PFWCGGLSDSQY

-1458 YASVE
+1458 YASVK
-1463 FTEWNSVSGILGRLF
+1463 FTGWDSVSGILGRLF
-1478 GKRAKQFRS
+1478 CKRAKQFRS

-1500 LNGRILDKARR
+1500 LNGCILDKARR

-1588 DLLSGYAFRMQS
+1588 DLLSDYAFRMQS

-1653 TKVVVLTAVTDLPF
+1653 TKVVVLSAVTDLPF

-1685 MGADA
+1685 IGADPG
-1690 EVSDGVSDGVSGGV
+1690 ESGEDP
-1704 AGDASGCVAGSEAS
+1704 AGMSE
-1718 GRSGVA
+1718 A

-1729 SAEASMGSS
+1729 SAEASAGSS
-1738 GVGSGTTADKAG
+1738 GVGPGTTADKAG

-1789 AFRPANQFS
+1789 AFRPSNQFS

-1812 WYSFTPQGYRNV
+1812 WYAFTPQGYRNV

-1854 FSAPVVTIESL
+1854 FSASVVTIESL

-1876 LPPLVSR
+1876 HPPLVSR

>member
-45 LWADYQQAVSLDR
+45 LWADYEQAVSLDR
-58 PAKQLEIL
+58 PAKQVEIL

-78 ACDYYDAAKKYVSD
+78 AWDYYDAAKKYVSD

-106 KLGEEIA
+106 NLGEEIA

-132 AESVFE
+132 AEAIFE

-168 PGSGFVKE
+168 PGSGFVTE

-195 TDKLFADIAE
+195 TGKLFADIAE
-205 DLAEYQGDSYPLG
+205 ALAEYQGDSYPLG

-228 SWRNADGKT
+228 SWRNADGNT
-237 SAKKSGL
+237 SVKKSAL

-252 GKAVSMFAKAA
+252 GKAVSMFARAS

-290 AFEKERTAFTGIES
+290 AFEKERTAFTGVES
-304 KVVGDLTTVE
+304 KVVGDLITIE
-314 NLCSHLTAK
+314 NLCSSLTDK
-323 SVEVRI
+323 SVEVRLE
-329 KDGKILV
+329 DGKILV

-364 NQKCS
+364 NPKCS

-376 PVDLPVV
+376 SVDLPVV

-389 IVAKNGKCVSSRR
+389 IVAKNGMNVSSRR
-402 YGSHRISVAS
+402 FCSHRISVAS

-430 PLESADL
+430 PLECADL

-495 NSWYNT
+495 NSWYST
-501 VDSGDDSKAR
+501 VDSGDDAKVR
-511 LCGEVF
+511 LCGEIF

-525 GEALEFKVLLYNNIE
+525 GETLEFKVLLYNIE
-540 GRNNARV
+540 GRNKAHV

-552 ECKVVLKDAQDNE
+552 GCKVVLKDAQDNE
-565 VSSLLLTTNEFGSL
+565 VSSQLLTTNEFGSL

-629 TLFFPGDEVAVSGR
+629 TLFFPGDEVAVSGH

-661 TSYGDMIDSGKLKM
+661 TSYGDKIDSGKLKM
-675 SPDGSFVVSFKALS
+675 SSDGSFVVSFKALS

-720 DLSLELELA
+720 ELTLELELT
-729 NSAEGQAF
+729 NGAEGQAF

-746 PRRWQRRESVSI
+746 PRRWQRKESVSI
-758 LRGNVASVKMNVL
+758 LRGNVASVRMDVL

-785 LLNEHGTA
+785 LLNERGTT
-793 LQSGEA
+793 LLSGEA
-799 ASGVAENIDLKSCP
+799 ASGEAENIDLKSCP
-813 SGLYTIKA
+813 LGLYTIKA

-857 FIMPLAQQVTEGE
+857 FIMPLGQQVTEGE
-870 NASIWF
+870 NASIWL

-896 VLDIRFVQLS
+896 VLDIKFVQLS
-906 GVRGKD
+906 GMRGKD

-926 PDAVLAKVFYFRNG
+926 PDAVLAKVFYFRKG

-955 DILPLEFSTFED
+955 DILPLEFSAFED
-967 RTLPDKEYTFSVK
+967 RTLPDTEYTFSVR

-1003 WPVYSPV
+1003 WQVYSPV
-1010 EYNVCTI
+1010 EYKVCTI
-1017 SCNTAP
+1017 SYNTSP

-1048 YSKNARAAVEMEC
+1048 CSMNARAGMEMEC
-1061 LEDAAPVMASKSL
+1061 VEDSAPVMESKSSVC
-1074 ESGAGAEPAVRD
+1074 ESGAEPAVRD

-1092 TFQPFLRPDKNGK
+1092 TFQPFLRTDKNGN

-1156 RSDNYRLAVGL
+1156 RPDNYRLAVGL

-1176 GTLTLNIYKG
+1176 GTLTLNIYEG
-1186 GDYKTLESSG
+1186 GDYKALESSG

-1212 GSLRSLF
+1212 ESLRSLF

-1254 PVSVYPDTQRLT
+1254 SASVYPDTQRLT
-1266 EAHSA
+1266 EAYSA
-1271 VLLSGADQDALISRL
+1271 VLLAGADQDALISRL

-1343 GRMPARDSVMLSD
+1343 GRMPARDSVVLSD

-1424 AVKYIDKRQFAYLQP
+1424 AVKYIDKRQFAYLQAI
-1439 VPFWCGGLSDSQY
+1439 PFWCGGLSDSQY

-1458 YASVE
+1458 YASVK
-1463 FTEWNSVSGILGRLF
+1463 FTEWDSVSGILGRLF
-1478 GKRAKQFRS
+1478 CKRAKQFRS

-1500 LNGRILDKARR
+1500 LNGLILDKARR

-1544 VEADVASLLEYAVMH
+1544 LEADVASLLEYAVMH

-1600 AGKGSVNASEAKR
+1600 AGKGPVNASEAKR

-1653 TKVVVLTAVTDLPF
+1653 TKVVVLSAVTDLPF

-1685 MGADA
+1685 IGAGP
-1690 EVSDGVSDGVSGGV
+1690 S
-1704 AGDASGCVAGSEAS
+1704 ASGEDPAGMSE
-1718 GRSGVA
+1718 A

>member
-25 FWNSKKKSAEADSE
+25 FWNSKKKSAETDSE

-58 PAKQLEIL
+58 PAKQVEIL

-78 ACDYYDAAKKYVSD
+78 AWDFYDAAKKYVSD

-113 KFDEPVM
+113 IFDEPVM

-132 AESVFE
+132 AEAVFE

-168 PGSGFVKE
+168 PGSGLVKE

-205 DLAEYQGDSYPLG
+205 ALAEYQGDSYPLG

-228 SWRNADGKT
+228 SWRNADGNT
-237 SAKKSGL
+237 SVKKSGL

-275 KAGSDEYKALYDECA
+275 KAGSDEYKALYDKCA
-290 AFEKERTAFTGIES
+290 AFEKERTAFSGVES
-304 KVVGDLTTVE
+304 KVVGDLTTIE

-323 SVEVRI
+323 SVEVRM

-344 KLSMS
+344 KLSVS
-349 PDEAGSKTVLSESLA
+349 SDEAAGSKTVLSESLD
-364 NQKCS
+364 NPQCS
-369 FYVKDTV
+369 FYVMDTV
-376 PVDLPVV
+376 SVDLPVV

-430 PLESADL
+430 PLERADL
-437 QLYKNGKV
+437 QLFKNEKV

-501 VDSGDDSKAR
+501 VDSGDDAKAR

-525 GEALEFKVLLYNNIE
+525 GETLEFKVLLYTIE
-540 GRNNARV
+540 GRNKAHV

-565 VSSLLLTTNEFGSL
+565 VSSQLLTANEFGSL

-661 TSYGDMIDSGKLKM
+661 TSYGDKIDSGKLKM
-675 SPDGSFVVSFKALS
+675 SSDGSFVISFKALS

-720 DLSLELELA
+720 DLSLSLELE
-729 NSAEGQAF
+729 NGAEGQAF

-746 PRRWQRRESVSI
+746 PRRWRRKESVSI
-758 LRGNVASVKMNVL
+758 LRGNVASVKMDVL

-785 LLNEHGTA
+785 LLNEQGTA
-793 LQSGEA
+793 LLSGEA

-857 FIMPLAQQVTEGE
+857 FIMPLGQQVTEGE

-896 VLDIRFVQLS
+896 VLDIKFVQLS
-906 GVRGKD
+906 GMRGKD

-955 DILPLEFSTFED
+955 DILPLEFSAFED
-967 RTLPDKEYTFSVK
+967 RTLPDTEYTFSVK

-1003 WPVYSPV
+1003 WRVYSPV

-1017 SCNTAP
+1017 SYNTSP
-1023 GSVDAEGRDDV
+1023 GSVDADGRDDV
-1034 IAYGSARKSKSQVF
+1034 IAYGSARKSKSPVF
-1048 YSKNARAAVEMEC
+1048 YSMNARASAEMEC
-1061 LEDAAPVMASKSL
+1061 LEDAAPVMESKSL

-1135 RREMTVSLPVKVNV
+1135 RGEMTVSLPVKVNV

-1186 GDYKTLESSG
+1186 GDYKALESSG

-1212 GSLRSLF
+1212 ESLRSLF

-1241 ENGGNAFSDAMFV
+1241 ENDGNAFSDAMFV

-1266 EAHSA
+1266 ETHSA
-1271 VLLSGADQDALISRL
+1271 VLLAGADQDALISRL

-1299 VKVLSILDMVRDA
+1299 VKVLSIMDMVRDA

-1330 LYVRRLADALRAA
+1330 LYVRRLADALRVA
-1343 GRMPARDSVMLSD
+1343 GRMPARDSVVLSD

-1406 AVAGD
+1406 SVAGD

-1458 YASVE
+1458 YASVK
-1463 FTEWNSVSGILGRLF
+1463 FTEWDSVSGILGRLF

-1500 LNGRILDKARR
+1500 LNGSMLDKARR

-1653 TKVVVLTAVTDLPF
+1653 TKVVVLSTVTDLPF

-1685 MGADA
+1685 VGAGQ
-1690 EVSDGVSDGVSGGV
+1690 S
-1704 AGDASGCVAGSEAS
+1704 ASGEDSAGMS
-1718 GRSGVA
+1718 GA
-1724 SSVSV
+1724 SSGSV

-1854 FSAPVVTIESL
+1854 FSAPVVTVESL
-1865 YAPHYRANAPA
+1865 YAPHYRANAPS
-1876 LPPLVSR
+1876 LPSLVSR

>member
-58 PAKQLEIL
+58 PVKQLEIL

-78 ACDYYDAAKKYVSD
+78 AWDYYDAAKKYASD

-132 AESVFE
+132 AEAVFE

-205 DLAEYQGDSYPLG
+205 ALAEYQGDSYPLG

-228 SWRNADGKT
+228 SWRNADEKT
-237 SAKKSGL
+237 SVKKSGL

-275 KAGSDEYKALYDECA
+275 KAGSDEYKALYDKCA
-290 AFEKERTAFTGIES
+290 AFEKERTAFSGVES
-304 KVVGDLTTVE
+304 KVVGDMTNVE

-323 SVEVRI
+323 SVEVRLE
-329 KDGKILV
+329 DGKILV

-364 NQKCS
+364 NPKCS

-376 PVDLPVV
+376 SVDLPVV

-430 PLESADL
+430 PLECADL

-480 KGEDGFLR
+480 KGEDGLLR

-501 VDSGDDSKAR
+501 VDSGDDSKVR

-525 GEALEFKVLLYNNIE
+525 GETLEFKVLLYNIE
-540 GRNNARV
+540 GRNKAHV

-565 VSSLLLTTNEFGSL
+565 VSSQLLTTNEFGSL
-579 AGKFALPKGLRN
+579 SGKFALPKGLRN

-629 TLFFPGDEVAVSGR
+629 TLFFPGDEVAVSGS

-661 TSYGDMIDSGKLKM
+661 TSYGDKIDSGKLKM
-675 SPDGSFVVSFKALS
+675 SSDGSFVVSFKALS

-729 NSAEGQAF
+729 NGAEGQAF

-746 PRRWQRRESVSI
+746 PRRWQRKESVSI
-758 LRGNVASVKMNVL
+758 LRSNVASVKMDVL

-793 LQSGEA
+793 LLSGEA

-857 FIMPLAQQVTEGE
+857 FIMPLGQQVAEGE

-896 VLDIRFVQLS
+896 VLDIKFVQLS

-955 DILPLEFSTFED
+955 DILPLEFSAFED
-967 RTLPDKEYTFSVK
+967 RTLPDTEYTFSVK

-1017 SCNTAP
+1017 HFNTAP
-1023 GSVDAEGRDDV
+1023 GSVDADGRDDV
-1034 IAYGSARKSKSQVF
+1034 IAYGSARKSKSTVF
-1048 YSKNARAAVEMEC
+1048 YSMNARASAEMEC
-1061 LEDAAPVMASKSL
+1061 LEDAAPVMESKSSVC
-1074 ESGAGAEPAVRD
+1074 ESGAEPAVRE
-1086 NFASTL
+1086 NFAITL

-1124 AHDRSMRNSAL
+1124 AHDRSMRNSVL

-1186 GDYKTLESSG
+1186 GDYKALESSG

-1212 GSLRSLF
+1212 ESLRSLF

-1271 VLLSGADQDALISRL
+1271 VLLAGADQDAMISRL

-1343 GRMPARDSVMLSD
+1343 GRMPARDSVVLSD

-1463 FTEWNSVSGILGRLF
+1463 FTEWDSVSGILGKLF

-1537 GARLEKS
+1537 GARLERS
-1544 VEADVASLLEYAVMH
+1544 VEADVASLLEYVVMH

-1685 MGADA
+1685 IGT
-1690 EVSDGVSDGVSGGV
+1690 GPG
-1704 AGDASGCVAGSEAS
+1704 ASGEDSAGMS
-1718 GRSGVA
+1718 GA

-1774 DENRSFVKL
+1774 DENRSFVKI

-1854 FSAPVVTIESL
+1854 FSAPVVTVESL

>member
-58 PAKQLEIL
+58 PVKQLEIL

-78 ACDYYDAAKKYVSD
+78 AWDYYDAAKKYVTD

-132 AESVFE
+132 AEAVFE

-168 PGSGFVKE
+168 TGSGFVKE

-195 TDKLFADIAE
+195 TDKLFADIA
-205 DLAEYQGDSYPLG
+205 DALAEYQGDSYPLG

-237 SAKKSGL
+237 SVKKSRL

-275 KAGSDEYKALYDECA
+275 KAGSDEYKALYDKCA

-314 NLCSHLTAK
+314 NLCSHLTVK
-323 SVEVRI
+323 SVEVRLE
-329 KDGKILV
+329 DGKILV

-369 FYVKDTV
+369 FYVEDTV
-376 PVDLPVV
+376 SVDLPVV

-402 YGSHRISVAS
+402 FGSHRISVAS

-430 PLESADL
+430 PLECADL

-525 GEALEFKVLLYNNIE
+525 GETLEFKVLLYNIE
-540 GRNNARV
+540 GRNKAHV

-565 VSSLLLTTNEFGSL
+565 VSSQLLTTNEFGSL

-629 TLFFPGDEVAVSGR
+629 TLLFPGDEVAVSGR

-661 TSYGDMIDSGKLKM
+661 TSYGDKIDSGKLKM
-675 SPDGSFVVSFKALS
+675 SSDGSFVISFKALS

-729 NSAEGQAF
+729 NGAEGQAF

-758 LRGNVASVKMNVL
+758 LRGNVASVRMDVL

-785 LLNEHGTA
+785 LLNEHGSA
-793 LQSGEA
+793 LLSGEA
-799 ASGVAENIDLKSCP
+799 ASGEAENIDLKSCP

-876 GMADD
+876 GMADE

-955 DILPLEFSTFED
+955 DILPLEFSAFED
-967 RTLPDKEYTFSVK
+967 RTLPDTEYTFSVK

-1023 GSVDAEGRDDV
+1023 GSVDADGRDDV
-1034 IAYGSARKSKSQVF
+1034 IAYGSARKSKSPVF
-1048 YSKNARAAVEMEC
+1048 YAMNAMASAEMEC
-1061 LEDAAPVMASKSL
+1061 LEDAAPVMEAKSL
-1074 ESGAGAEPAVRD
+1074 VCESGAEPAVRD

-1092 TFQPFLRPDKNGK
+1092 TFQPFLRPDKNGN
-1105 LSFSFRTG
+1105 LSFSFRTA

-1186 GDYKTLESSG
+1186 GDYKALESSG

-1212 GSLRSLF
+1212 ESLRSLF

-1241 ENGGNAFSDAMFV
+1241 ENGGNSFSDAMFV

-1271 VLLSGADQDALISRL
+1271 VLLAGADQDALISRL

-1299 VKVLSILDMVRDA
+1299 VKVLSILDMVCDA
-1312 VPSKVEPAGNDV
+1312 VPSKVEPVGNDV

-1330 LYVRRLADALRAA
+1330 LYVRRLADVLRVA
-1343 GRMPARDSVMLSD
+1343 GRMPARDSVVLSD

-1399 GLLDGSE
+1399 GLLDSAE

-1463 FTEWNSVSGILGRLF
+1463 FTEWNSVSGILGKLF

-1500 LNGRILDKARR
+1500 LNGLILDKARR

-1544 VEADVASLLEYAVMH
+1544 LEADVASLLEYAVMH

-1588 DLLSGYAFRMQS
+1588 DMLSGYAFKMQS

-1653 TKVVVLTAVTDLPF
+1653 TKVVVLSAVTDLPF

-1685 MGADA
+1685 IGAGP
-1690 EVSDGVSDGVSGGV
+1690 S
-1704 AGDASGCVAGSEAS
+1704 ASGEDPAGMSEAS
-1718 GRSGVA
+1718 SG
-1724 SSVSV
+1724 SE

-1789 AFRPANQFS
+1789 AFRPENQFS

-1844 EEFFVTQTGT
+1844 EEFFVTQTGA

-1865 YAPHYRANAPA
+1865 YAPHYRANAPS
-1876 LPPLVSR
+1876 LPSLVSR

>member
-58 PAKQLEIL
+58 PAKQVEIL

-78 ACDYYDAAKKYVSD
+78 AWDFYDAAKKYVSD

-106 KLGEEIA
+106 NLGEEIT

-132 AESVFE
+132 AEAIFE

-168 PGSGFVKE
+168 LGSGFVKE

-195 TDKLFADIAE
+195 TGKSFADIA
-205 DLAEYQGDSYPLG
+205 DALAEYQGDSYPLG

-237 SAKKSGL
+237 SVKKSGL

-275 KAGSDEYKALYDECA
+275 KAGSDEYKALYDKCA
-290 AFEKERTAFTGIES
+290 AFEKERTAFSGVES

-323 SVEVRI
+323 SVEVRLE
-329 KDGKILV
+329 DGKILV

-349 PDEAGSKTVLSESLA
+349 PDEAGSKTVLSESLS
-364 NQKCS
+364 NPKCS
-369 FYVKDTV
+369 FYVMDTV
-376 PVDLPVV
+376 SVDLPVV

-430 PLESADL
+430 PLECADL

-445 IASCADFKFDGF
+445 IASCAGFKFDGF

-501 VDSGDDSKAR
+501 VDFGGDSKAR

-525 GEALEFKVLLYNNIE
+525 GETLEFKVLLYNIE

-552 ECKVVLKDAQDNE
+552 ECKVILKDAQDNE
-565 VSSLLLTTNEFGSL
+565 VSSQLLTANEFGSL

-591 GYWYVNVLTGGKKL
+591 GYWYVNVLTDGKKL

-629 TLFFPGDEVAVSGR
+629 TLFFPGDEVTVSGR

-661 TSYGDMIDSGKLKM
+661 TSYGDKIDSGKLKM
-675 SPDGSFVVSFKALS
+675 SSDGSFVVSFKALS

-720 DLSLELELA
+720 DLSLELALA
-729 NSAEGQAF
+729 NGAEGQAF

-758 LRGNVASVKMNVL
+758 LRGNVASVKMDVL

-785 LLNEHGTA
+785 LLNERGAA

-857 FIMPLAQQVTEGE
+857 FIMPLGQQVTEGE

-896 VLDIRFVQLS
+896 VLDIKFVQLN

-912 GSLVKLEFPYKKEY
+912 GSLVKLDFPYKKEY

-955 DILPLEFSTFED
+955 DILPLEFSAFED
-967 RTLPDKEYTFSVK
+967 RTLPDTEYTFSVK

-1003 WPVYSPV
+1003 WPVYSTV

-1023 GSVDAEGRDDV
+1023 GSVDADGSDDV

-1048 YSKNARAAVEMEC
+1048 YSMNARASAEMEC
-1061 LEDAAPVMASKSL
+1061 LEDAAPVMESKSL
-1074 ESGAGAEPAVRD
+1074 ECGSGAEPAVRD

-1092 TFQPFLRPDKNGK
+1092 TFQPFLRTDKNGN
-1105 LSFSFRTG
+1105 LSFSFRTA

-1186 GDYKTLESSG
+1186 GDYKALESSG

-1212 GSLRSLF
+1212 ESLRSLF

-1271 VLLSGADQDALISRL
+1271 VLLAGADQDALISRL
-1286 RKMFVNADGDNAE
+1286 RKMFVNADRDNAE

-1330 LYVRRLADALRAA
+1330 LYVRRLADVLRAA
-1343 GRMPARDSVMLSD
+1343 GRMPARDSVVLSN

-1399 GLLDGSE
+1399 GLLDGAE

-1463 FTEWNSVSGILGRLF
+1463 FTEWNSVSGILGKLF

-1544 VEADVASLLEYAVMH
+1544 VEADVASLLEYAVIH

-1600 AGKGSVNASEAKR
+1600 AGNGSVNASEAKR

-1685 MGADA
+1685 VGADA
-1690 EVSDGVSDGVSGGV
+1690 EVSGGVSGGV
-1704 AGDASGCVAGSEAS
+1704 SGDASGCVAGSEAS
-1718 GRSGVA
+1718 GRFGVA
-1724 SSVSV
+1724 S
-1729 SAEASMGSS
+1729 
-1738 GVGSGTTADKAG
+1738 DKAG

-1774 DENRSFVKL
+1774 DENRSFVKI

-1854 FSAPVVTIESL
+1854 FSAPVVTVESL

>member
-58 PAKQLEIL
+58 PVKQLEIL
-66 SKIKSEASEKRL
+66 SKIKSEASGKRL
-78 ACDYYDAAKKYVSD
+78 AWDFYDAAKKYVSD

-120 SFVWKLSKGDET
+120 SFVWKLSKGDES
-132 AESVFE
+132 AEAVFE

-145 RLEASCNQPFWTSY
+145 RLESSCNQPFWTSY

-168 PGSGFVKE
+168 TGSGFVKE

-182 QYALWTLL
+182 QYALWILL

-195 TDKLFADIAE
+195 TGKLFADIAE
-205 DLAEYQGDSYPLG
+205 ALAEYQGDSYPLG

-228 SWRNADGKT
+228 SWRNADEKT
-237 SAKKSGL
+237 SVKKSAL
-244 EAFAGKYA
+244 ETFAGKYA

-275 KAGSDEYKALYDECA
+275 KAGSDEYKALYDKCA

-314 NLCSHLTAK
+314 ILCSHLTAK
-323 SVEVRI
+323 SVEVRLE
-329 KDGKILV
+329 DGKILV

-349 PDEAGSKTVLSESLA
+349 SDEAGSKTVLSESLA
-364 NQKCS
+364 NPKCS

-376 PVDLPVV
+376 PVDVPMV

-445 IASCADFKFDGF
+445 IASCAGFKFDGF

-480 KGEDGFLR
+480 KGEDGLLR

-501 VDSGDDSKAR
+501 VDSGDGSKAR

-525 GEALEFKVLLYNNIE
+525 GETLEFKVLLYNIE
-540 GRNNARV
+540 GRNKARV

-565 VSSLLLTTNEFGSL
+565 VSSQLLTANEFGSL

-629 TLFFPGDEVAVSGR
+629 TLFFPGDEVAVSGH

-661 TSYGDMIDSGKLKM
+661 TSYGDKIDSGKLKM
-675 SPDGSFVVSFKALS
+675 SSDGSFVISFKALS

-729 NSAEGQAF
+729 NGAEGQAF

-758 LRGNVASVKMNVL
+758 LRGNVASVKMDVL

-785 LLNEHGTA
+785 LLNEQGTA

-799 ASGVAENIDLKSCP
+799 ASGVAENIDFKSCP

-834 DSSSLRILLVNDSM
+834 DSSSLRILLVDDSM

-896 VLDIRFVQLS
+896 VLDIKFVQLS
-906 GVRGKD
+906 GMRGKD

-955 DILPLEFSTFED
+955 DILPLEFSAFED
-967 RTLPDKEYTFSVK
+967 RTLPDTEYTFSVK

-1017 SCNTAP
+1017 HFNTAP
-1023 GSVDAEGRDDV
+1023 GSVDADGRDDV

-1048 YSKNARAAVEMEC
+1048 YSMNARASAEMEC
-1061 LEDAAPVMASKSL
+1061 LEDAAPVMESKSL

-1092 TFQPFLRPDKNGK
+1092 TFQPFLRPDKNGN

-1186 GDYKTLESSG
+1186 GDYKALESSG

-1212 GSLRSLF
+1212 ESLRSLF

-1271 VLLSGADQDALISRL
+1271 VLLAGADQDALISRL

-1299 VKVLSILDMVRDA
+1299 VKVRSILDMVRDA

-1330 LYVRRLADALRAA
+1330 LYVRRLADVLRAA
-1343 GRMPARDSVMLSD
+1343 GRMPARDSVVLSD

-1463 FTEWNSVSGILGRLF
+1463 FTEWNSVSGILGKLF

-1537 GARLEKS
+1537 GARLERS

-1573 RGLLESEAYAHSMLC
+1573 RGLLENEAYAHSMLC

-1644 MEGDAAVKS
+1644 MEGDEAVKS

-1685 MGADA
+1685 IGTG
-1690 EVSDGVSDGVSGGV
+1690 SS
-1704 AGDASGCVAGSEAS
+1704 ASGEDPAGMSE
-1718 GRSGVA
+1718 A

-1774 DENRSFVKL
+1774 DENRSFVKI

-1854 FSAPVVTIESL
+1854 FSAPVVTVESL

-1876 LPPLVSR
+1876 LSPLVSR

>member
-58 PAKQLEIL
+58 PVKQLEIL

-78 ACDYYDAAKKYVSD
+78 AWDFYDAAKKYVSD

-132 AESVFE
+132 AEAVFE

-168 PGSGFVKE
+168 PESGFVKE

-195 TDKLFADIAE
+195 TDKLFADIAAA
-205 DLAEYQGDSYPLG
+205 LAEYQGDSYPLG

-228 SWRNADGKT
+228 SWSNADEKT
-237 SAKKSGL
+237 SVKKSGL

-275 KAGSDEYKALYDECA
+275 KAGSDEYKALYDKCA

-323 SVEVRI
+323 SVEVRLE
-329 KDGKILV
+329 DGKILV

-349 PDEAGSKTVLSESLA
+349 SDEAAGSKTVLSESLA

-376 PVDLPVV
+376 SVDLPVV

-402 YGSHRISVAS
+402 FCSHRISVAS

-430 PLESADL
+430 PLECADL
-437 QLYKNGKV
+437 QLHKNGKV
-445 IASCADFKFDGF
+445 IASCAGFKFDGF

-501 VDSGDDSKAR
+501 VDSGDDSKVR
-511 LCGEVF
+511 LCGEIF

-525 GEALEFKVLLYNNIE
+525 GETLEFKVLLYDIE
-540 GRNNARV
+540 GRNNAHV

-565 VSSLLLTTNEFGSL
+565 VSSQLLTTNEFGSL

-629 TLFFPGDEVAVSGR
+629 TLFFPGDEVTVSGR

-661 TSYGDMIDSGKLKM
+661 TSYGDKIDSGKLKM
-675 SPDGSFVVSFKALS
+675 SSDGSFVISFKALS

-720 DLSLELELA
+720 ELTLELGLA
-729 NSAEGQAF
+729 NGAEGQAF

-746 PRRWQRRESVSI
+746 PRRWRRKESVSI
-758 LRGNVASVKMNVL
+758 LRGNVASVKMDVL

-785 LLNEHGTA
+785 LLNEQGTA

-813 SGLYTIKA
+813 SGLYTVKA

-857 FIMPLAQQVTEGE
+857 FIMPLGQQVTEGE

-896 VLDIRFVQLS
+896 VLDIRFVRLS

-955 DILPLEFSTFED
+955 DILPLEFSAFED
-967 RTLPDKEYTFSVK
+967 RTLPDTEYTFSVK

-1017 SCNTAP
+1017 HFNTAP
-1023 GSVDAEGRDDV
+1023 GSVDADGRDDV
-1034 IAYGSARKSKSQVF
+1034 IAYGSARKSKSQMF
-1048 YSKNARAAVEMEC
+1048 YSMNARASAEMEC
-1061 LEDAAPVMASKSL
+1061 LEDAAPVMESKSL
-1074 ESGAGAEPAVRD
+1074 VCESGAEPAVRD

-1176 GTLTLNIYKG
+1176 GTLTLNVYKG
-1186 GDYKTLESSG
+1186 GDYKALESSG

-1212 GSLRSLF
+1212 ESLRSFF

-1271 VLLSGADQDALISRL
+1271 VLLAGADQDALISRL

-1299 VKVLSILDMVRDA
+1299 VNVLSILDMVRDA

-1330 LYVRRLADALRAA
+1330 LYVRRLADALRAV
-1343 GRMPARDSVMLSD
+1343 GRMPARDSVVLSD

-1424 AVKYIDKRQFAYLQP
+1424 AVKYIDKMQFAYLQAI
-1439 VPFWCGGLSDSQY
+1439 PFWCGGLSDSQY

-1458 YASVE
+1458 YASVK
-1463 FTEWNSVSGILGRLF
+1463 FTEWDSVSGILGRLF

-1500 LNGRILDKARR
+1500 LNGLILDKARR

-1537 GARLEKS
+1537 GARLERS

-1573 RGLLESEAYAHSMLC
+1573 RGLLESEAYTHSMLC

-1644 MEGDAAVKS
+1644 MEGDVAVKS

-1685 MGADA
+1685 IGAGQ
-1690 EVSDGVSDGVSGGV
+1690 S
-1704 AGDASGCVAGSEAS
+1704 ASGEDSAGMS
-1718 GRSGVA
+1718 GA

-1774 DENRSFVKL
+1774 DENRSFVKV

-1854 FSAPVVTIESL
+1854 FSAPVVTVESL